1 MVIQSTPC
9 SVKINVFHSFHR
21 ISRSD
26 PVVHPSPR
34 SSSVSIGAVAN
45 PARPGN
51 SNLVDTHPQSLG
63 EENEF
68 EDYLLNQASHLGLC
82 DEFGPLESAHIFTW
96 KHAKMD
102 ADGENKKLRT
112 RSKGTKV
119 QVDSIAQELSA
130 YKCSMAKKR
139 KAEDQISGIHVNKR
153 KSLLMKPRHYSPSL
167 ECKEEHEDR
176 TELQE
181 DISVL
186 ESSSTPEEST
196 PKSSEEIPHLGGQ
209 ENSSQRKDNY
219 SSYQDA
225 MAKSL
230 MNVGKVAKDAPS
242 QKVAENLNDSGIQ
255 SLKTE
260 SDDTGECYLINSAE
274 GKEKTAISDPKYCS
288 SEENESN
295 SEIMDEW
302 DSSSNFSEETSVKP
316 HVTQKYIA
324 ECNQPSILEVPEIKK
339 EEVEYGPCETVCDS
353 ETELRAPQEPHP
365 DPFEK
370 RIQTLFPESEED
382 DNECLSETTDVSV
395 ELDKTKGNLSLLE
408 QAIALQAEQGHVF
421 HSTYKELDRFLLEHL
436 AGERR
441 QTKVIDIGGRQ
452 IFSSKHSPRPEKR
465 ETKCPIPG
473 CDGTGHVTGLY
484 PHHRSLSG
492 CPHKVRVPLEIL
504 AMHEN
509 VLKCPTPGCT
519 GRGHVNSNRNTHRS
533 LSGCPIAAAEKLA
546 MSQEKNQLESPKAGQ
561 CHDQTHRTNLSKQ
574 PEVSQYSYR
583 TSQPVTSSRG
593 TLVKEQEKFGKVPFD
608 YASFDAQVFGK
619 RTTAPV
625 SQGRKTPQFLE
636 SKHFSNPVK
645 FSNRLPSASA
655 HTQSPCHAN
664 SYSYG
669 QCSEDTHIAAAA
681 AILNL
686 STRCREA
693 AEILS
698 NKPQSLSAKGAE
710 IEVDENGTLDL
721 SMKKNRSQDKVM
733 PLTSSSTALP
743 TPSSSP
749 FKASSILVNAA
760 FYQALCEQEGWDT
773 PINYSKTHGRKEEE
787 KEFYKRFSSCHGK
800 LFLECVGGL
809 EERNL
814 LSCSHLIFQKDT
826 VSSPENMEEKKYP
839 GDVSIPSP
847 KPKLHSRD
855 LKKELITCPTPGCDG
870 SGHVTGNYASHRSV
884 SGCPLADKTL
894 KSLMA
899 ANSQELKCPTPG
911 CDGSGH
917 VTGNYASHRSLS
929 GCPRAR
935 KGGIKVTPTKEE
947 KEDPELKC
955 PVIGCDGQGH
965 ISGKYTSHRTASG
978 CPLAAKRQK
987 ESPVNG
993 SSLSWKLNKQEL
1005 PHCPLPGCNGLGHVN
1020 NVFVTHRSLSGC
1032 PLNAQTIKKGK
1043 ISEELMTIKLKASG
1057 GIESD
1062 EEIRHLDEEI
1072 KELNESNLK
1081 IEADMMKLQTQITS
1095 MESNLKTIEEENK
1108 LIEQNN
1114 ESLLK
1119 ELAGLSQALISSL
1132 ADIQLPQMGPIS
1144 EQNFEAYVN
1153 TLTDMYSNLERD
1165 YSPECKA
1172 LLESIKQAVK
1182 GIHV

>member
-1 MVIQSTPC
+1 ME
-9 SVKINVFHSFHR
+9 
-21 ISRSD
+21 
-26 PVVHPSPR
+26 
-34 SSSVSIGAVAN
+34 AEA
-45 PARPGN
+45 
-51 SNLVDTHPQSLG
+51 
-63 EENEF
+63 
-68 EDYLLNQASHLGLC
+68 EDK
-82 DEFGPLESAHIFTW
+82 T
-96 KHAKMD
+96 
-102 ADGENKKLRT
+102 LRT

-119 QVDSIAQELSA
+119 PIDSLIQELRVSPPKVAFQLCLQEAIVSLHQASHFCSVCAA
-130 YKCSMAKKR
+130 YDCSMAKKR
-139 KAEDQISGIHVNKR
+139 RAAEQALGVPVNKR
-153 KSLLMKPRHYSPSL
+153 KSLLMKPRHYSPNVD
-167 ECKEEHEDR
+167 CKEDCDDR
-176 TELQE
+176 TEAEEEEGLPE
-181 DISVL
+181 ASGHTATEETMIKPRDEHL
-186 ESSSTPEEST
+186 HSTA
-196 PKSSEEIPHLGGQ
+196 Q
-209 ENSSQRKDNY
+209 ENSNGKEDRY
-219 SSYQDA
+219 GCYQELVV
-225 MAKSL
+225 KSL
-230 MNVGKVAKDAPS
+230 MHLGKFEKNVSV
-242 QKVAENLNDSGIQ
+242 QTVRENLNGSGIQ
-255 SLKTE
+255 PLKAE
-260 SDDTGECYLINSAE
+260 SDEADECFMLHPDD
-274 GKEKTAISDPKYCS
+274 GKEKIDDPEVRFCS
-288 SEENESN
+288 SDDSETN
-295 SEIMDEW
+295 SESAENGW
-302 DSSSNFSEETSVKP
+302 DSGSNFSEETKP
-316 HVTQKYIA
+316 HRVPKYILVDDRKDL
-324 ECNQPSILEVPEIKK
+324 LEVPEIKTEGDK
-339 EEVEYGPCETVCDS
+339 FLPCENVCDS
-353 ETELRAPQEPHP
+353 ESERRDPQNT
-365 DPFEK
+365 
-370 RIQTLFPESEED
+370 RMESLDRKGQPSFAGMED
-382 DNECLSETTDVSV
+382 DGNGSLAAMTEESGDLE
-395 ELDKTKGNLSLLE
+395 KAKGNLRVLE
-408 QAIALQAEQGHVF
+408 QAIALQADRSCVF
-421 HSTYKELDRFLLEHL
+421 HNTYKELDRFLLEHL

-441 QTKVIDIGGRQ
+441 QAKVIDMGGRQ
-452 IFSSKHSPRPEKR
+452 IFNSKHSPRPEKR

-546 MSQEKNQLESPKAGQ
+546 MSQDKSQLDSPKTGQ
-561 CHDQTHRTNLSKQ
+561 CPDQVHRTS
-574 PEVSQYSYR
+574 
-583 TSQPVTSSRG
+583 
-593 TLVKEQEKFGKVPFD
+593 LVKQIEFNFRSQAITSPRATVSREQEKFGKVPFD

-619 RTTAPV
+619 RPLIQTG
-625 SQGRKTPQFLE
+625 QGRKTPPFPE
-636 SKHFSNPVK
+636 SKHFSNPGK
-645 FSNRLPSASA
+645 FPNRLPSAGA
-655 HTQSPCHAN
+655 HTQSPGRAS

-693 AEILS
+693 ADILS
-698 NKPQSLSAKGAE
+698 NKPQSLHAKGPE

-721 SMKKNRSQDKVM
+721 SLKKNRILDKAA
-733 PLTSSSTALP
+733 PLTSSNTSIP

-749 FKASSILVNAA
+749 FKTSSILVNAA
-760 FYQALCEQEGWDT
+760 FYQALCDQEGWDT
-773 PINYSKTHGRKEEE
+773 PINYSKTHGKTEEE
-787 KEFYKRFSSCHGK
+787 KE
-800 LFLECVGGL
+800 
-809 EERNL
+809 
-814 LSCSHLIFQKDT
+814 KDP
-826 VSSPENMEEKKYP
+826 VSSLENLEEKKFP
-839 GDVSIPSP
+839 GESSIPSP
-847 KPKLHSRD
+847 KPKLHARD

-935 KGGIKVTPTKEE
+935 KGGVKMTPTKEE

-987 ESPVNG
+987 ENPLNG
-993 SSLSWKLNKQEL
+993 APLSWKLNKQEL

-1032 PLNAQTIKKGK
+1032 PLNAQAIKKGK
-1043 ISEELMTIKLKASG
+1043 VSEELMTIKLKATG

-1165 YSPECKA
+1165 SSPECKA

>member
-1 MVIQSTPC
+1 MTQSLQ
-9 SVKINVFHSFHR
+9 KKKKL
-21 ISRSD
+21 
-26 PVVHPSPR
+26 
-34 SSSVSIGAVAN
+34 SSSLEYHRVSLHTTQRHKHWTNLAHPCFILHHCFPDVS
-45 PARPGN
+45 ARGR
-51 SNLVDTHPQSLG
+51 T
-63 EENEF
+63 
-68 EDYLLNQASHLGLC
+68 
-82 DEFGPLESAHIFTW
+82 
-96 KHAKMD
+96 KAKRHTMD
-102 ADGENKKLRT
+102 ADGEDKKLRT
-112 RSKGTKV
+112 RSGGTKAH
-119 QVDSIAQELSA
+119 VDSIAQELSA
-130 YKCSMAKKR
+130 YKSSLAKKR
-139 KAEDQISGIHVNKR
+139 KAEEQILGVAVNKR

-167 ECKEEHEDR
+167 EGKGGNEDKA
-176 TELQE
+176 ELQDNGNVLHAE
-181 DISVL
+181 ECTVISEKGTPNL
-186 ESSSTPEEST
+186 DTQESD
-196 PKSSEEIPHLGGQ
+196 HLK
-209 ENSSQRKDNY
+209 KDNY
-219 SSYQDA
+219 SSYQNL
-225 MAKSL
+225 MNKSL
-230 MNVGKVAKDAPS
+230 INAEKTVKDVPILADND
-242 QKVAENLNDSGIQ
+242 KLNDSSSQ
-255 SLKTE
+255 SLKIE
-260 SDDTGECYLINSAE
+260 NKNIDECYIINSSVRR
-274 GKEKTAISDPKYCS
+274 GRISVSDPQYCS
-288 SEENESN
+288 SEDNESS
-295 SEIMDEW
+295 SEILDNEW
-302 DSSSNFSEETSVKP
+302 DSSSNFSEEMSVKLP
-316 HVTQKYIA
+316 LDQNYIVGH
-324 ECNQPSILEVPEIKK
+324 NQQDVIKVLGVK
-339 EEVEYGPCETVCDS
+339 TEEANFENS
-353 ETELRAPQEPHP
+353 ETICDLETQPQECQESEVVS
-365 DPFEK
+365 FSN
-370 RIQTLFPESEED
+370 RIQTLFPDSEEE
-382 DNECLSETTDVSV
+382 ECLSENTEMSFDS
-395 ELDKTKGNLSLLE
+395 DKTKQNLSLLE
-408 QAIALQAEQGHVF
+408 RAIALQAEQGHVF

-441 QTKVIDIGGRQ
+441 QAKVIDLGGKS
-452 IFSSKHSPRPEKR
+452 IYNNKHLPRPEKR

-492 CPHKVRVPLEIL
+492 CPHKVRLPLEIL

-533 LSGCPIAAAEKLA
+533 LSGCPIAAAEKMA
-546 MSQEKNQLESPKAGQ
+546 MSQEKNQHESPKMGQ
-561 CHDQTHRTNLSKQ
+561 CHDQIHRTSLVKQ
-574 PEVSQYSYR
+574 LELSQYSCQ
-583 TSQPVTSSRG
+583 SAQPIPSSRA
-593 TLVKEQEKFGKVPFD
+593 TFTREQEKCGKVPFD

-619 RTTAPV
+619 RTMMSTI
-625 SQGRKTPQFLE
+625 QGQKPTQFLE
-636 SKHFSNPVK
+636 SKHFSNPGK

-655 HTQSPCHAN
+655 HTQSPCYAN
-664 SYSYG
+664 SYGYG

-686 STRCREA
+686 STHCREA

-698 NKPQSLSAKGAE
+698 NKPQSLSAKGGD

-721 SMKKNRSQDKVM
+721 SMKKNRNQEKVT
-733 PLTSSSTALP
+733 PLISSSTTVP

-749 FKASSILVNAA
+749 FKTSRILVNAT
-760 FYQALCEQEGWDT
+760 FYQALCEKEGWDT
-773 PINYSKTHGRKEEE
+773 PINYSKSQGRKEEE
-787 KEFYKRFSSCHGK
+787 KE
-800 LFLECVGGL
+800 
-809 EERNL
+809 
-814 LSCSHLIFQKDT
+814 KDPM
-826 VSSPENMEEKKYP
+826 VCPENLEEKKYS
-839 GDVSIPSP
+839 DVSVPSP

-935 KGGIKVTPTKEE
+935 KGGLKVTPTKEE

-955 PVIGCDGQGH
+955 PVLGCDGQGH

-978 CPLAAKRQK
+978 CPMAAKRQK
-987 ESPVNG
+987 ESPLNG
-993 SSLSWKLNKQEL
+993 SSLPWKLNKQEL

-1032 PLNAQTIKKGK
+1032 PLNAQALKKGK

-1057 GIESD
+1057 GLENE

-1165 YSPECKA
+1165 YSPDCKA

>member
-1 MVIQSTPC
+1 
-9 SVKINVFHSFHR
+9 
-21 ISRSD
+21 
-26 PVVHPSPR
+26 
-34 SSSVSIGAVAN
+34 
-45 PARPGN
+45 
-51 SNLVDTHPQSLG
+51 
-63 EENEF
+63 
-68 EDYLLNQASHLGLC
+68 
-82 DEFGPLESAHIFTW
+82 
-96 KHAKMD
+96 MD
-102 ADGENKKLRT
+102 AEAEDKTLRT

-119 QVDSIAQELSA
+119 PIDSLIQELRVSPPKVASQLCLPEAIVSLHQASNFCDVCAA
-130 YKCSMAKKR
+130 YDCSMAKKR
-139 KAEDQISGIHVNKR
+139 KAAEQALGVPVNKR
-153 KSLLMKPRHYSPSL
+153 KSLLMKPRHYSPNL
-167 ECKEEHEDR
+167 DCREECDDR
-176 TELQE
+176 TEVEEEDGLQE
-181 DISVL
+181 ASDRAA
-186 ESSSTPEEST
+186 T
-196 PKSSEEIPHLGGQ
+196 EEIAIKPMDENLHSTAQDNSDGKEDRYGCYQ
-209 ENSSQRKDNY
+209 ELVV
-219 SSYQDA
+219 
-225 MAKSL
+225 KSL
-230 MNVGKVAKDAPS
+230 MHLGKFEKNVSVQTIS
-242 QKVAENLNDSGIQ
+242 ENLNDSGIQ
-255 SLKTE
+255 SLKAE
-260 SDDTGECYLINSAE
+260 SDEADECFMIHSDD
-274 GKEKTAISDPKYCS
+274 GKEKIDDSQLRFCS
-288 SEENESN
+288 SDDSESN
-295 SEIMDEW
+295 SESVENGW
-302 DSSSNFSEETSVKP
+302 DSSSNFSEETKP
-316 HVTQKYIA
+316 HRVPKYILVD
-324 ECNQPSILEVPEIKK
+324 NRKDLLEVPEIKTEGDK
-339 EEVEYGPCETVCDS
+339 FISCENMCDS
-353 ETELRAPQEPHP
+353 ETERRDPQTAHMEPRDSKAQP
-365 DPFEK
+365 SF
-370 RIQTLFPESEED
+370 TGTEEE
-382 DNECLSETTDVSV
+382 DNECLAAMTEESV
-395 ELDKTKGNLSLLE
+395 DLEKAKGNLSLLE
-408 QAIALQAEQGHVF
+408 QAIALQAERGCVF
-421 HSTYKELDRFLLEHL
+421 HNTYKELDRFLLEHL

-441 QTKVIDIGGRQ
+441 QTKVTDMGGRQ
-452 IFSSKHSPRPEKR
+452 IFNNKHSPRPEKR

-546 MSQEKNQLESPKAGQ
+546 MSQDKNQLESPKTGQ
-561 CHDQTHRTNLSKQ
+561 CPDQVHRTSLVKQ
-574 PEVSQYSYR
+574 IEFNFRSQAITSPRATVS
-583 TSQPVTSSRG
+583 
-593 TLVKEQEKFGKVPFD
+593 KEQEKFGKVPFD

-619 RTTAPV
+619 RPLIQT
-625 SQGRKTPQFLE
+625 SQGRKTPPFPE
-636 SKHFSNPVK
+636 SKHFSNPGK
-645 FSNRLPSASA
+645 FPNRLPSAGA
-655 HTQSPCHAN
+655 HTQSPCRAN

-693 AEILS
+693 ADILS
-698 NKPQSLSAKGAE
+698 NKPQSLHAKKDP
-710 IEVDENGTLDL
+710 VNSLENL
-721 SMKKNRSQDKVM
+721 
-733 PLTSSSTALP
+733 
-743 TPSSSP
+743 
-749 FKASSILVNAA
+749 
-760 FYQALCEQEGWDT
+760 
-773 PINYSKTHGRKEEE
+773 
-787 KEFYKRFSSCHGK
+787 
-800 LFLECVGGL
+800 
-809 EERNL
+809 
-814 LSCSHLIFQKDT
+814 
-826 VSSPENMEEKKYP
+826 EEKKFP
-839 GDVSIPSP
+839 GEASIPSP
-847 KPKLHSRD
+847 KPKLHARD

-935 KGGIKVTPTKEE
+935 KGSVKMTPTKEE

-987 ESPVNG
+987 ENPLNG
-993 SSLSWKLNKQEL
+993 APLSWKLNKQEL

-1032 PLNAQTIKKGK
+1032 PLNAQAIKKGK
-1043 ISEELMTIKLKASG
+1043 VSEELMTIKLKATG
-1057 GIESD
+1057 GLESD

-1095 MESNLKTIEEENK
+1095 MESNLKTIEEENR

>member
-1 MVIQSTPC
+1 
-9 SVKINVFHSFHR
+9 
-21 ISRSD
+21 
-26 PVVHPSPR
+26 
-34 SSSVSIGAVAN
+34 
-45 PARPGN
+45 
-51 SNLVDTHPQSLG
+51 
-63 EENEF
+63 
-68 EDYLLNQASHLGLC
+68 
-82 DEFGPLESAHIFTW
+82 
-96 KHAKMD
+96 
-102 ADGENKKLRT
+102 
-112 RSKGTKV
+112 
-119 QVDSIAQELSA
+119 
-130 YKCSMAKKR
+130 MAKKR
-139 KAEDQISGIHVNKR
+139 KAEDQIPGIPVNKR
-153 KSLLMKPRHYSPSL
+153 KSLLMKPRHYSPSV
-167 ECKEEHEDR
+167 ECKDENEDR
-176 TELQE
+176 TDLQE
-181 DISVL
+181 EISVL

-196 PKSSEEIPHLGGQ
+196 PKSSEETPLLGGQ

-219 SSYQDA
+219 SSYQDDV
-225 MAKSL
+225 AKSL
-230 MNVGKVAKDAPS
+230 MNMGKLAKDTPS
-242 QKVAENLNDSGIQ
+242 QTVAENLNDSGIQ

-260 SDDTGECYLINSAE
+260 SDDTDECYMINSAE
-274 GKEKTAISDPKYCS
+274 GKEKTVISDPKYCS

-295 SEIMDEW
+295 SEIMDNEW
-302 DSSSNFSEETSVKP
+302 DSSSNFSEETSIKP
-316 HVTQKYIA
+316 HVTQKYIV
-324 ECNQPSILEVPEIKK
+324 ECSQPSILEVPEIKK
-339 EEVEYGPCETVCDS
+339 EEVEFGPCETLCDS
-353 ETELRAPQEPHP
+353 ETELRAPQESHP

-370 RIQTLFPESEED
+370 RIQNPFPESEED
-382 DNECLSETTDVSV
+382 DNECLSETTEASV

-452 IFSSKHSPRPEKR
+452 IFSNKHSPRPEKR

-561 CHDQTHRTNLSKQ
+561 CHDQTHRTNLAKQ
-574 PEVSQYSYR
+574 PEVSQYNYR
-583 TSQPVTSSRG
+583 TSQPVTSSRA
-593 TLVKEQEKFGKVPFD
+593 TLAKEQEKFGKVPFD

-625 SQGRKTPQFLE
+625 AQGRKTPQFLE

-698 NKPQSLSAKGAE
+698 NKPQSLSAK
-710 IEVDENGTLDL
+710 
-721 SMKKNRSQDKVM
+721 
-733 PLTSSSTALP
+733 
-743 TPSSSP
+743 
-749 FKASSILVNAA
+749 
-760 FYQALCEQEGWDT
+760 
-773 PINYSKTHGRKEEE
+773 
-787 KEFYKRFSSCHGK
+787 
-800 LFLECVGGL
+800 
-809 EERNL
+809 
-814 LSCSHLIFQKDT
+814 KDT
-826 VSSPENMEEKKYP
+826 VTSPENMEEKKYP

-955 PVIGCDGQGH
+955 PVLGCDGQGH

-1032 PLNAQTIKKGK
+1032 PLNAQAIKKGK

>member
-1 MVIQSTPC
+1 
-9 SVKINVFHSFHR
+9 
-21 ISRSD
+21 
-26 PVVHPSPR
+26 
-34 SSSVSIGAVAN
+34 
-45 PARPGN
+45 
-51 SNLVDTHPQSLG
+51 
-63 EENEF
+63 
-68 EDYLLNQASHLGLC
+68 
-82 DEFGPLESAHIFTW
+82 
-96 KHAKMD
+96 MD
-102 ADGENKKLRT
+102 AEAEDKTLRT
-112 RSKGTKV
+112 RSKGTEV
-119 QVDSIAQELSA
+119 PMDSLIQELSVA
-130 YKCSMAKKR
+130 YDCSMAKKR
-139 KAEDQISGIHVNKR
+139 RAEDPALGVPVNKR
-153 KSLLMKPRHYSPSL
+153 KSLLMKPRHYSPNADCQEDRS
-167 ECKEEHEDR
+167 DR
-176 TELQE
+176 TE
-181 DISVL
+181 DDGPL
-186 ESSSTPEEST
+186 EMHDHSTAEEVMIKPMDESLL
-196 PKSSEEIPHLGGQ
+196 SAAQ
-209 ENSSQRKDNY
+209 ENSSRKEDRY
-219 SSYQDA
+219 SCYQELVV
-225 MAKSL
+225 KSL
-230 MNVGKVAKDAPS
+230 MHLGKFEKNVSVQTTS
-242 QKVAENLNDSGIQ
+242 ENLNDSGIQ
-255 SLKTE
+255 SLKAE
-260 SDDTGECYLINSAE
+260 SDEADECFLIH
-274 GKEKTAISDPKYCS
+274 SDDGRDKIDDSQPPFCS
-288 SEENESN
+288 SDDNESN
-295 SEIMDEW
+295 SESAENGW
-302 DSSSNFSEETSVKP
+302 DSGSNFSEETKP
-316 HVTQKYIA
+316 PRVPKYVLTDHKKDL
-324 ECNQPSILEVPEIKK
+324 LEVPEIKTEGDK
-339 EEVEYGPCETVCDS
+339 FIPCENRCDS
-353 ETELRAPQEPHP
+353 ETERKDPQNAHAEPLDGNTQPSFP
-365 DPFEK
+365 DIE
-370 RIQTLFPESEED
+370 EED
-382 DNECLSETTDVSV
+382 SESLAVMTEESSDL
-395 ELDKTKGNLSLLE
+395 EKAKGNLSLLE
-408 QAIALQAEQGHVF
+408 QAIALQAERGCVF
-421 HSTYKELDRFLLEHL
+421 HNTYKELDRFLLEHL

-441 QTKVIDIGGRQ
+441 QTKVIDMGGRQ
-452 IFSSKHSPRPEKR
+452 IFHNKHSPRPEKR

-546 MSQEKNQLESPKAGQ
+546 MSQDKNQLDSPQTGQ
-561 CHDQTHRTNLSKQ
+561 CPDQAHRTSLVKQ
-574 PEVSQYSYR
+574 IEFNFPSQAITSPRATVS
-583 TSQPVTSSRG
+583 
-593 TLVKEQEKFGKVPFD
+593 KEQEKFGKVPFD

-619 RTTAPV
+619 RPLIQTV
-625 SQGRKTPQFLE
+625 QGRKTPPFPE

-645 FSNRLPSASA
+645 FPNRLPSAGA
-655 HTQSPCHAN
+655 HTQSPGRAS

-693 AEILS
+693 TDILS
-698 NKPQSLSAKGAE
+698 NKPQSLHAK
-710 IEVDENGTLDL
+710 
-721 SMKKNRSQDKVM
+721 
-733 PLTSSSTALP
+733 
-743 TPSSSP
+743 
-749 FKASSILVNAA
+749 
-760 FYQALCEQEGWDT
+760 
-773 PINYSKTHGRKEEE
+773 
-787 KEFYKRFSSCHGK
+787 
-800 LFLECVGGL
+800 
-809 EERNL
+809 
-814 LSCSHLIFQKDT
+814 KDP
-826 VSSPENMEEKKYP
+826 VSSLENLEEKKFT
-839 GDVSIPSP
+839 GEASIPSP
-847 KPKLHSRD
+847 KPKLHARD

-935 KGGIKVTPTKEE
+935 KGGVKMTPTKEE

-987 ESPVNG
+987 ENPLNG
-993 SSLSWKLNKQEL
+993 ASLSWKLNKQEL

-1032 PLNAQTIKKGK
+1032 PLNAQAIKKGK
-1043 ISEELMTIKLKASG
+1043 VSEELMTIKLKATG

>member
-1 MVIQSTPC
+1 MSYHGNYLSKTQLLV
-9 SVKINVFHSFHR
+9 HS
-21 ISRSD
+21 
-26 PVVHPSPR
+26 
-34 SSSVSIGAVAN
+34 
-45 PARPGN
+45 
-51 SNLVDTHPQSLG
+51 
-63 EENEF
+63 
-68 EDYLLNQASHLGLC
+68 
-82 DEFGPLESAHIFTW
+82 SAHKGRETYKFW
-96 KHAKMD
+96 KQKKMD
-102 ADGENKKLRT
+102 ADAEDKRLHT

-119 QVDSIAQELSA
+119 QVDSLVQELSA
-130 YKCSMAKKR
+130 AYGCPMAKKR
-139 KAEDQISGIHVNKR
+139 KTEEPALGVPVNKR
-153 KSLLMKPRHYSPSL
+153 KSLLMKPRHYNPSV
-167 ECKEEHEDR
+167 ECKEENEDQSE
-176 TELQE
+176 TEE
-181 DISVL
+181 DDCLL
-186 ESSSTPEEST
+186 EMNGHPTAEENLVKPTEGILHSSGKESF
-196 PKSSEEIPHLGGQ
+196 
-209 ENSSQRKDNY
+209 NRNKDSYTN
-219 SSYQDA
+219 YQDLVV
-225 MAKSL
+225 KSL
-230 MNVGKVAKDAPS
+230 MHLGKLDQDAS
-242 QKVAENLNDSGIQ
+242 IQTLTENLNDSGIQ

-260 SDDTGECYLINSAE
+260 SDEVDDCFMIHSAE
-274 GKEKTAISDPKYCS
+274 CKAKINDSNLRYCS
-288 SEENESN
+288 SDDNESH
-295 SEIMDEW
+295 SEIAENGW
-302 DSSSNFSEETSVKP
+302 DSGSNFSEETPEKS
-316 HVTQKYIA
+316 HVTQTYIVSN
-324 ECNQPSILEVPEIKK
+324 NQEESLEAPEIKT
-339 EEVEYGPCETVCDS
+339 EVENFVPCEKVCDS
-353 ETELRAPQEPHP
+353 EMEIRESQTSPMESLESRAQNP
-365 DPFEK
+365 
-370 RIQTLFPESEED
+370 LPEGDED
-382 DNECLSETTDVSV
+382 DTECLSITTEESV
-395 ELDKTKGNLSLLE
+395 DLDKTKGHLSLLE

-441 QTKVIDIGGRQ
+441 HTKVIDMGGRQ
-452 IFSSKHSPRPEKR
+452 VFNSKHSPRPEKR

-519 GRGHVNSNRNTHRS
+519 GRGHVNSNRNTHRRTS
-533 LSGCPIAAAEKLA
+533 LVK
-546 MSQEKNQLESPKAGQ
+546 QLEFSQ
-561 CHDQTHRTNLSKQ
+561 FSFRSSQT
-574 PEVSQYSYR
+574 
-583 TSQPVTSSRG
+583 VTSPRA
-593 TLVKEQEKFGKVPFD
+593 TITKEQEKFGKVPFD

-619 RTTAPV
+619 RTIVPTIQGQNP
-625 SQGRKTPQFLE
+625 SQLPE

-645 FSNRLPSASA
+645 LSNRLPSASA
-655 HTQSPCHAN
+655 HTQSPCRAS

-669 QCSEDTHIAAAA
+669 QCSEDTHMAAAA

-698 NKPQSLSAKGAE
+698 NKPQSLSAKVAE
-710 IEVDENGTLDL
+710 IQVDENGTLDL
-721 SMKKNRSQDKVM
+721 SMKKNRILDKST
-733 PLTSSSTALP
+733 PLNSPHISIPTSSA
-743 TPSSSP
+743 SP
-749 FKASSILVNAA
+749 FKTSSLLVNAA

-773 PINYSKTHGRKEEE
+773 PINYSKTHGKKEEE
-787 KEFYKRFSSCHGK
+787 KE
-800 LFLECVGGL
+800 
-809 EERNL
+809 
-814 LSCSHLIFQKDT
+814 KDP
-826 VSSPENMEEKKYP
+826 VSSPENLEEKKYP
-839 GDVSIPSP
+839 GEVSIPSP
-847 KPKLHSRD
+847 KPKLHARE

-935 KGGIKVTPTKEE
+935 KGGVKVTPTKED

-955 PVIGCDGQGH
+955 PVLGCDGQGH

-987 ESPVNG
+987 ENPLNG

-1032 PLNAQTIKKGK
+1032 PLNAQAIKKGK
-1043 ISEELMTIKLKASG
+1043 VSEELMTIKLKASG
-1057 GIESD
+1057 GLESD

>member
-1 MVIQSTPC
+1 ME
-9 SVKINVFHSFHR
+9 
-21 ISRSD
+21 
-26 PVVHPSPR
+26 
-34 SSSVSIGAVAN
+34 AEA
-45 PARPGN
+45 
-51 SNLVDTHPQSLG
+51 
-63 EENEF
+63 
-68 EDYLLNQASHLGLC
+68 EDKTLC
-82 DEFGPLESAHIFTW
+82 
-96 KHAKMD
+96 
-102 ADGENKKLRT
+102 T
-112 RSKGTKV
+112 RSKGTEV
-119 QVDSIAQELSA
+119 PMDSLLQELSVA
-130 YKCSMAKKR
+130 YDCSMAKKR
-139 KAEDQISGIHVNKR
+139 RAEDQALGVPVNKR
-153 KSLLMKPRHYSPSL
+153 KSLLMKPRHYSPNADCQ
-167 ECKEEHEDR
+167 EDRDDR
-176 TELQE
+176 TEG
-181 DISVL
+181 DGPL
-186 ESSSTPEEST
+186 ETRDRSTA
-196 PKSSEEIPHLGGQ
+196 EEIVIKSMDESLLSTAQ
-209 ENSSQRKDNY
+209 ENSSRKEDRY
-219 SSYQDA
+219 PCYQELVV
-225 MAKSL
+225 KSL
-230 MNVGKVAKDAPS
+230 MHLGKFEKNVSVQTIS
-242 QKVAENLNDSGIQ
+242 ENLNDSGIQ
-255 SLKTE
+255 SLRAE
-260 SDDTGECYLINSAE
+260 SDEAEECFLIHSEDGRDKIEDSQPLFSSSDDNERNSESAE
-274 GKEKTAISDPKYCS
+274 NG
-288 SEENESN
+288 
-295 SEIMDEW
+295 W
-302 DSSSNFSEETSVKP
+302 DSGSDFSEETKP
-316 HVTQKYIA
+316 PGAPKYVLTDHKKDL
-324 ECNQPSILEVPEIKK
+324 LEVPEIKTEGDK
-339 EEVEYGPCETVCDS
+339 FIPCEDKCDS
-353 ETELRAPQEPHP
+353 ETERKDPQNAHAEPLDGSARPSFP
-365 DPFEK
+365 DVG
-370 RIQTLFPESEED
+370 EED
-382 DNECLSETTDVSV
+382 SESLAAMTEESKDL
-395 ELDKTKGNLSLLE
+395 EEAKGNLSLLE
-408 QAIALQAEQGHVF
+408 QAIALQAERGCVF
-421 HSTYKELDRFLLEHL
+421 HKTYKELDRFLLEHL

-441 QTKVIDIGGRQ
+441 QTKVVDMGGRQ
-452 IFSSKHSPRPEKR
+452 IFNNKHSPRPEKR

-546 MSQEKNQLESPKAGQ
+546 MSQDKNQLDSPQTGQ
-561 CHDQTHRTNLSKQ
+561 CPDQAHRTSLVRQIEFNF
-574 PEVSQYSYR
+574 PSQAI
-583 TSQPVTSSRG
+583 TSSRA
-593 TLVKEQEKFGKVPFD
+593 TVSKEQEKFGKVPFD

-619 RTTAPV
+619 RPLIQTG
-625 SQGRKTPQFLE
+625 QGRKTPPFPE

-645 FSNRLPSASA
+645 FPNRLPSAGA
-655 HTQSPCHAN
+655 HTQSPSRAS

-693 AEILS
+693 TDILS
-698 NKPQSLSAKGAE
+698 NKPQSLHAK
-710 IEVDENGTLDL
+710 
-721 SMKKNRSQDKVM
+721 
-733 PLTSSSTALP
+733 
-743 TPSSSP
+743 
-749 FKASSILVNAA
+749 
-760 FYQALCEQEGWDT
+760 
-773 PINYSKTHGRKEEE
+773 
-787 KEFYKRFSSCHGK
+787 
-800 LFLECVGGL
+800 
-809 EERNL
+809 
-814 LSCSHLIFQKDT
+814 KDP
-826 VSSPENMEEKKYP
+826 VSSLENLEEKKYP
-839 GDVSIPSP
+839 GEASIPSP
-847 KPKLHSRD
+847 KPKLHARD

-935 KGGIKVTPTKEE
+935 KGGVKMTPTKEE

-987 ESPVNG
+987 ENPLNG
-993 SSLSWKLNKQEL
+993 TSLSWKLNKQEL

-1032 PLNAQTIKKGK
+1032 PLNAQAIKKGK
-1043 ISEELMTIKLKASG
+1043 VSEELMTIKLKATG

-1144 EQNFEAYVN
+1144 EQNFEAYVH

>member
-1 MVIQSTPC
+1 
-9 SVKINVFHSFHR
+9 
-21 ISRSD
+21 
-26 PVVHPSPR
+26 
-34 SSSVSIGAVAN
+34 
-45 PARPGN
+45 
-51 SNLVDTHPQSLG
+51 
-63 EENEF
+63 
-68 EDYLLNQASHLGLC
+68 
-82 DEFGPLESAHIFTW
+82 
-96 KHAKMD
+96 MD
-102 ADGENKKLRT
+102 AEAEDKTLRT

-119 QVDSIAQELSA
+119 PINSLIQELSA
-130 YKCSMAKKR
+130 AYDCSMAKKR
-139 KAEDQISGIHVNKR
+139 KAEEQALGVPVNKR
-153 KSLLMKPRHYSPSL
+153 KSLLMKPRHYSPSMNG
-167 ECKEEHEDR
+167 KEERDTRTEVEEDDGLLETNAHPCTEIMIKPMDESFHSTAQEKSNGKEDR
-176 TELQE
+176 YGCYQELM
-181 DISVL
+181 V
-186 ESSSTPEEST
+186 
-196 PKSSEEIPHLGGQ
+196 
-209 ENSSQRKDNY
+209 
-219 SSYQDA
+219 
-225 MAKSL
+225 KSL
-230 MNVGKVAKDAPS
+230 MHLGKFEKNASV
-242 QKVAENLNDSGIQ
+242 QTVNENLNDSGIQ
-255 SLKTE
+255 SLKAE
-260 SDDTGECYLINSAE
+260 SDEVDECFMIHSDDGKDKINDSQLRF
-274 GKEKTAISDPKYCS
+274 CS
-288 SEENESN
+288 SDDNESN
-295 SEIMDEW
+295 SESAENGW
-302 DSSSNFSEETSVKP
+302 DSGSNFSEETKP
-316 HVTQKYIA
+316 HRVPKYILVD
-324 ECNQPSILEVPEIKK
+324 NRKDILEVTEIKTEGDK
-339 EEVEYGPCETVCDS
+339 FLSCENRCDS
-353 ETELRAPQEPHP
+353 ETERRDPQDAHMEPL
-365 DPFEK
+365 DGK
-370 RIQTLFPESEED
+370 AQASFPGVEED
-382 DNECLSETTDVSV
+382 DNQCLAAMTEESV
-395 ELDKTKGNLSLLE
+395 DLEKAKGNLSLLE
-408 QAIALQAEQGHVF
+408 QAIALQAERGCVF
-421 HSTYKELDRFLLEHL
+421 HNTYKELDRFLLEHL
-436 AGERR
+436 AGERK
-441 QTKVIDIGGRQ
+441 QTKVIDMGGRQ
-452 IFSSKHSPRPEKR
+452 IFNNKHSPRPEKR

-546 MSQEKNQLESPKAGQ
+546 MSQDKNQLDSPQTGQ
-561 CHDQTHRTNLSKQ
+561 CPDQVHRTSLVKQ
-574 PEVSQYSYR
+574 LEFNFRSQAITSPRATVS
-583 TSQPVTSSRG
+583 
-593 TLVKEQEKFGKVPFD
+593 KEQEKFGKVPFD

-619 RTTAPV
+619 RPLIQTG
-625 SQGRKTPQFLE
+625 QGQKTPPFAE
-636 SKHFSNPVK
+636 SKHFSNPGK
-645 FSNRLPSASA
+645 FPNRLPSAGA
-655 HTQSPCHAN
+655 HTQSPCRAS

-693 AEILS
+693 ADILS
-698 NKPQSLSAKGAE
+698 NKPQSLHAKGAE

-721 SMKKNRSQDKVM
+721 SMKKNRILDKAV
-733 PLTSSSTALP
+733 PLTSSNTSIP

-749 FKASSILVNAA
+749 FKTSSILVNAA
-760 FYQALCEQEGWDT
+760 FYQALCDQEGWDA
-773 PINYSKTHGRKEEE
+773 PINYSKTHGKTEEE
-787 KEFYKRFSSCHGK
+787 KEKDPVNS
-800 LFLECVGGL
+800 LE
-809 EERNL
+809 NL
-814 LSCSHLIFQKDT
+814 
-826 VSSPENMEEKKYP
+826 EEKKFL
-839 GDVSIPSP
+839 GEASIPSP
-847 KPKLHSRD
+847 KPKLHTRD

-935 KGGIKVTPTKEE
+935 KGGVKMTATKEE

-987 ESPVNG
+987 ENPLNG
-993 SSLSWKLNKQEL
+993 APLSWKLNKQEL

-1032 PLNAQTIKKGK
+1032 PLNAQAIKKGK
-1043 ISEELMTIKLKASG
+1043 VSEELMTIKVKATG

-1095 MESNLKTIEEENK
+1095 MESNLKTIEAENK

>member
-1 MVIQSTPC
+1 MWTG
-9 SVKINVFHSFHR
+9 
-21 ISRSD
+21 D
-26 PVVHPSPR
+26 
-34 SSSVSIGAVAN
+34 
-45 PARPGN
+45 
-51 SNLVDTHPQSLG
+51 
-63 EENEF
+63 
-68 EDYLLNQASHLGLC
+68 LLIAP
-82 DEFGPLESAHIFTW
+82 D
-96 KHAKMD
+96 MD
-102 ADGENKKLRT
+102 AEAEDKTLRT

-119 QVDSIAQELSA
+119 PIDSLIQELRVSPPKVASQLCLPEAIVSLHQASNFCDVCAA
-130 YKCSMAKKR
+130 YDCSMAKKR
-139 KAEDQISGIHVNKR
+139 KAAEQALGVPVNKR
-153 KSLLMKPRHYSPSL
+153 KSLLMKPRHYSPNL
-167 ECKEEHEDR
+167 DCREECDDR
-176 TELQE
+176 TEVEEEDGLQE
-181 DISVL
+181 ASDRAA
-186 ESSSTPEEST
+186 T
-196 PKSSEEIPHLGGQ
+196 EEIAIKPMDENLHSTAQDNSDGKEDRYGCYQ
-209 ENSSQRKDNY
+209 ELVV
-219 SSYQDA
+219 
-225 MAKSL
+225 KSL
-230 MNVGKVAKDAPS
+230 MHLGKFEKNVSVQTIS
-242 QKVAENLNDSGIQ
+242 ENLNDSGIQ
-255 SLKTE
+255 SLKAE
-260 SDDTGECYLINSAE
+260 SDEADECFMIHSDD
-274 GKEKTAISDPKYCS
+274 GKEKIDDSQLRFCS
-288 SEENESN
+288 SDDSESN
-295 SEIMDEW
+295 SESVENGW
-302 DSSSNFSEETSVKP
+302 DSSSNFSEETKP
-316 HVTQKYIA
+316 HRVPKYILVD
-324 ECNQPSILEVPEIKK
+324 NRKDLLEVPEIKTEGDK
-339 EEVEYGPCETVCDS
+339 FISCENMCDS
-353 ETELRAPQEPHP
+353 ETERRDPQTAHMEPRDSKAQP
-365 DPFEK
+365 SF
-370 RIQTLFPESEED
+370 TGTEEE
-382 DNECLSETTDVSV
+382 DNECLAAMTEESV
-395 ELDKTKGNLSLLE
+395 DLEKAKGNLSLLE
-408 QAIALQAEQGHVF
+408 QAIALQAERGCVF
-421 HSTYKELDRFLLEHL
+421 HNTYKELDRFLLEHL

-441 QTKVIDIGGRQ
+441 QTKVTDMGGRQ
-452 IFSSKHSPRPEKR
+452 IFNNKHSPRPEKR

-546 MSQEKNQLESPKAGQ
+546 MSQDKNQLESPKTGQ
-561 CHDQTHRTNLSKQ
+561 CPDQVHRTSLVKQ
-574 PEVSQYSYR
+574 IEFNFRSQAITSPRATVS
-583 TSQPVTSSRG
+583 
-593 TLVKEQEKFGKVPFD
+593 KEQEKFGKVPFD

-619 RTTAPV
+619 RPLIQT
-625 SQGRKTPQFLE
+625 SQGRKTPPFPE
-636 SKHFSNPVK
+636 SKHFSNPGK
-645 FSNRLPSASA
+645 FPNRLPSAGA
-655 HTQSPCHAN
+655 HTQSPCRAN

-693 AEILS
+693 ADILS
-698 NKPQSLSAKGAE
+698 NKPQSLHAKGAE

-721 SMKKNRSQDKVM
+721 SLKKNRILDKAA
-733 PLTSSSTALP
+733 PLTSSNTSIP

-749 FKASSILVNAA
+749 FKTSSILVNAA
-760 FYQALCEQEGWDT
+760 FYQALCDQEGWDT
-773 PINYSKTHGRKEEE
+773 PINYSKTHGKTEEE
-787 KEFYKRFSSCHGK
+787 KEKDPVNS
-800 LFLECVGGL
+800 LE
-809 EERNL
+809 NL
-814 LSCSHLIFQKDT
+814 
-826 VSSPENMEEKKYP
+826 EEKKFP
-839 GDVSIPSP
+839 GEASIPSP
-847 KPKLHSRD
+847 KPKLHARD

-935 KGGIKVTPTKEE
+935 KGSVKMTPTKEE
-947 KEDPELKC
+947 KEDPEL
-955 PVIGCDGQGH
+955 
-965 ISGKYTSHRTASG
+965 
-978 CPLAAKRQK
+978 
-987 ESPVNG
+987 N
-993 SSLSWKLNKQEL
+993 
-1005 PHCPLPGCNGLGHVN
+1005 
-1020 NVFVTHRSLSGC
+1020 LSGC
-1032 PLNAQTIKKGK
+1032 PLNAQAIKKGK
-1043 ISEELMTIKLKASG
+1043 VSEELMTIKLKATG
-1057 GIESD
+1057 GLESD

-1095 MESNLKTIEEENK
+1095 MESNLKTIEEENR

>member
-1 MVIQSTPC
+1 MTE
-9 SVKINVFHSFHR
+9 
-21 ISRSD
+21 
-26 PVVHPSPR
+26 
-34 SSSVSIGAVAN
+34 
-45 PARPGN
+45 PGTFWATVPN
-51 SNLVDTHPQSLG
+51 RQV
-63 EENEF
+63 
-68 EDYLLNQASHLGLC
+68 
-82 DEFGPLESAHIFTW
+82 
-96 KHAKMD
+96 KMD
-102 ADGENKKLRT
+102 ADGEDKKLRT
-112 RSKGTKV
+112 RSRGTKAH
-119 QVDSIAQELSA
+119 VDSIAQELSA
-130 YKCSMAKKR
+130 YKSSMAKKR
-139 KAEDQISGIHVNKR
+139 KAEEQILGVPVNKR
-153 KSLLMKPRHYSPSL
+153 KSLLMKPRHYSPSVEGKGENEDKTDL
-167 ECKEEHEDR
+167 QDNSNDLKAEE
-176 TELQE
+176 TN
-181 DISVL
+181 I
-186 ESSSTPEEST
+186 TPAKAT
-196 PKSSEEIPHLGGQ
+196 PNLDVQ
-209 ENSSQRKDNY
+209 ENDQMTDNY
-219 SSYQDA
+219 ASYQDL

-230 MNVGKVAKDAPS
+230 INF
-242 QKVAENLNDSGIQ
+242 E
-255 SLKTE
+255 KTE
-260 SDDTGECYLINSAE
+260 EETPDPPENNKLSDSSSKSLEMENNNVDECYMINSLVR
-274 GKEKTAISDPKYCS
+274 KDRICVSDPQFCS
-288 SEENESN
+288 SEDNESS
-295 SEIMDEW
+295 SEILDNEW
-302 DSSSNFSEETSVKP
+302 DSSSNFSEEISVKLP
-316 HVTQKYIA
+316 LNTTYIVG
-324 ECNQPSILEVPEIKK
+324 CNQQDVLKVPGVKT
-339 EEVEYGPCETVCDS
+339 EEADFNNSETICDS
-353 ETELRAPQEPHP
+353 DTGPQESQESHVESFSNRSQNPFP
-365 DPFEK
+365 D
-370 RIQTLFPESEED
+370 SEED
-382 DNECLSETTDVSV
+382 ECLSENTEMSFD
-395 ELDKTKGNLSLLE
+395 LDKTKHNLSLLE
-408 QAIALQAEQGHVF
+408 RAIALQAEQGHVF

-441 QTKVIDIGGRQ
+441 QAKVIDLCGRP
-452 IFSSKHSPRPEKR
+452 IYNNKHLPRPEKR

-533 LSGCPIAAAEKLA
+533 LSGCPIAAAEKMA
-546 MSQEKNQLESPKAGQ
+546 MSQEKNQHESPKTGQ
-561 CHDQTHRTNLSKQ
+561 CHDQVHRTNLVKQ
-574 PEVSQYSYR
+574 LEISQYSCRSVQPAPSPR
-583 TSQPVTSSRG
+583 TSYIR
-593 TLVKEQEKFGKVPFD
+593 EQEKCGKVPFD

-619 RTTAPV
+619 RTLVPAM
-625 SQGRKTPQFLE
+625 QGQTPPQFPE
-636 SKHFSNPVK
+636 SKHFSNPGK

-664 SYSYG
+664 SYGYG

-686 STRCREA
+686 STHCREA

-698 NKPQSLSAKGAE
+698 NKPQSLSAKGAD

-721 SMKKNRSQDKVM
+721 SMKKNRHQEKGT
-733 PLTSSSTALP
+733 PLTSFSTTVP
-743 TPSSSP
+743 TPASSP
-749 FKASSILVNAA
+749 FKTGSILVNAT
-760 FYQALCEQEGWDT
+760 FYQALCEKEGWDT
-773 PINYSKTHGRKEEE
+773 PINYSKSQARKGEE
-787 KEFYKRFSSCHGK
+787 KEKDPASCPESLDEKRYS
-800 LFLECVGGL
+800 
-809 EERNL
+809 
-814 LSCSHLIFQKDT
+814 
-826 VSSPENMEEKKYP
+826 
-839 GDVSIPSP
+839 DVSVPSP
-847 KPKLHSRD
+847 KSKLHSRD

-935 KGGIKVTPTKEE
+935 KGGLKVTPTKEE

-955 PVIGCDGQGH
+955 PVLGCDGQGH

-978 CPLAAKRQK
+978 CPMAAKRQK
-987 ESPVNG
+987 ESPLNG
-993 SSLSWKLNKQEL
+993 SSLPWRLNKQEL

-1032 PLNAQTIKKGK
+1032 PLNAQALKKGK

-1057 GIESD
+1057 GLENE

-1153 TLTDMYSNLERD
+1153 TLTDMYSNLERE
-1165 YSPECKA
+1165 YSPDCKA

>member
-1 MVIQSTPC
+1 C
-9 SVKINVFHSFHR
+9 
-21 ISRSD
+21 
-26 PVVHPSPR
+26 
-34 SSSVSIGAVAN
+34 
-45 PARPGN
+45 
-51 SNLVDTHPQSLG
+51 
-63 EENEF
+63 
-68 EDYLLNQASHLGLC
+68 
-82 DEFGPLESAHIFTW
+82 
-96 KHAKMD
+96 
-102 ADGENKKLRT
+102 
-112 RSKGTKV
+112 
-119 QVDSIAQELSA
+119 SA

-139 KAEDQISGIHVNKR
+139 KAEDQISGVPINKR

-167 ECKEEHEDR
+167 ECKEENEDR

-196 PKSSEEIPHLGGQ
+196 AKSSDETLHLGGQ
-209 ENSSQRKDNY
+209 ENSSQRKDSY
-219 SSYQDA
+219 SSYQDT

-230 MNVGKVAKDAPS
+230 MNMGKEAKDAPN
-242 QKVAENLNDSGIQ
+242 QTLAENLNDSGIQ

-260 SDDTGECYLINSAE
+260 SDDTDECYLISSGE

-295 SEIMDEW
+295 SEIMDNEW
-302 DSSSNFSEETSVKP
+302 DSSSNFSDETSVKP
-316 HVTQKYIA
+316 HVTQKYIV

-339 EEVEYGPCETVCDS
+339 EEVEYGPCETLCDS
-353 ETELRAPQEPHP
+353 ETELRASQEPHS

-370 RIQTLFPESEED
+370 RIQNLFPESEED
-382 DNECLSETTDVSV
+382 DNECLSETTDMSV
-395 ELDKTKGNLSLLE
+395 ELEKTKGNLSLLE

-561 CHDQTHRTNLSKQ
+561 CHDQTHRINLAKQ

-583 TSQPVTSSRG
+583 TSQPVTSSRSS
-593 TLVKEQEKFGKVPFD
+593 LVKEQEKLGKVPFD

-787 KEFYKRFSSCHGK
+787 KE
-800 LFLECVGGL
+800 
-809 EERNL
+809 
-814 LSCSHLIFQKDT
+814 KDS

-947 KEDPELKC
+947 KEDPELNNHF
-955 PVIGCDGQGH
+955 PVKQNFPSLLIRLKTNP
-965 ISGKYTSHRTASG
+965 SASSSAYG
-978 CPLAAKRQK
+978 YFFFVIYKDSIK
-987 ESPVNG
+987 SEI
-993 SSLSWKLNKQEL
+993 SLS
-1005 PHCPLPGCNGLGHVN
+1005 PLDYCHFQVGA
-1020 NVFVTHRSLSGC
+1020 NVFFPIHFSLSGC

>member
-1 MVIQSTPC
+1 
-9 SVKINVFHSFHR
+9 
-21 ISRSD
+21 
-26 PVVHPSPR
+26 
-34 SSSVSIGAVAN
+34 
-45 PARPGN
+45 
-51 SNLVDTHPQSLG
+51 
-63 EENEF
+63 
-68 EDYLLNQASHLGLC
+68 
-82 DEFGPLESAHIFTW
+82 
-96 KHAKMD
+96 MD
-102 ADGENKKLRT
+102 AEAEDKTQRT
-112 RSKGTKV
+112 HSKGTKV
-119 QVDSIAQELSA
+119 PMNSLIQELSMA
-130 YKCSMAKKR
+130 YDCSMAKKR
-139 KAEDQISGIHVNKR
+139 RAEEQASGVPINKR
-153 KSLLMKPRHYSPSL
+153 KSLLMKPRHYSPNVNGQEGL
-167 ECKEEHEDR
+167 DTR
-176 TELQE
+176 TEAEE
-181 DISVL
+181 DNGL
-186 ESSSTPEEST
+186 LAANAHPTT
-196 PKSSEEIPHLGGQ
+196 EEIMAKPIDETVHSTAQ
-209 ENSSQRKDNY
+209 ENSHGREDRY
-219 SSYQDA
+219 GCYQELVV
-225 MAKSL
+225 KSL
-230 MNVGKVAKDAPS
+230 MHLGPFEKSASVQTANES
-242 QKVAENLNDSGIQ
+242 LNDSGIQ
-255 SLKTE
+255 SLKAEGDEVDECFLTH
-260 SDDTGECYLINSAE
+260 SDD
-274 GKEKTAISDPKYCS
+274 GKDKTSDSQLRFCS
-288 SEENESN
+288 SSSSDDSESN
-295 SEIMDEW
+295 SEGTENGW
-302 DSSSNFSEETSVKP
+302 DSGSNFSEETKP
-316 HVTQKYIA
+316 RG
-324 ECNQPSILEVPEIKK
+324 VPEYMLVDGRKDMLDVTEIKT
-339 EEVEYGPCETVCDS
+339 EGDRFASCEDRRDS
-353 ETELRAPQEPHP
+353 DLERGDPQHAHAEALGG
-365 DPFEK
+365 K
-370 RIQTLFPESEED
+370 AQASFPGAEED
-382 DNECLSETTDVSV
+382 DKQCLAVMTEESV
-395 ELDKTKGNLSLLE
+395 GLEKAKGNLSLLE
-408 QAIALQAEQGHVF
+408 QAIALQAERGCVLH
-421 HSTYKELDRFLLEHL
+421 HTYRELDRFLLEHL

-441 QTKVIDIGGRQ
+441 HTKVMDLGGRQ
-452 IFSSKHSPRPEKR
+452 SFHSKHSPRPERR

-546 MSQEKNQLESPKAGQ
+546 MSQDKSQFDSSQTGQ
-561 CHDQTHRTNLSKQ
+561 CSEQVHRTSVVKKIEFNFRSHAIAS
-574 PEVSQYSYR
+574 PRASAS
-583 TSQPVTSSRG
+583 
-593 TLVKEQEKFGKVPFD
+593 KEQERFGKVPFD

-619 RTTAPV
+619 RPLIQTG
-625 SQGRKTPQFLE
+625 QGQKPPPFPE
-636 SKHFSNPVK
+636 SRHFSNPGK
-645 FSNRLPSASA
+645 FPNGLPSAGA
-655 HTQSPCHAN
+655 HTQSPRRAS

-693 AEILS
+693 ADILS
-698 NKPQSLSAKGAE
+698 NKPHGLHAKGAE

-721 SMKKNRSQDKVM
+721 SMKKNRIPDKAA
-733 PLTSSSTALP
+733 PLTPSNTSIP

-749 FKASSILVNAA
+749 FKTSSILVNAA
-760 FYQALCEQEGWDT
+760 FYQALCVQEGWDA
-773 PINYSKTHGRKEEE
+773 PINYSKAHGKTEEE
-787 KEFYKRFSSCHGK
+787 KEKDPVNS
-800 LFLECVGGL
+800 LE
-809 EERNL
+809 NL
-814 LSCSHLIFQKDT
+814 
-826 VSSPENMEEKKYP
+826 EEKKFP
-839 GDVSIPSP
+839 GEASMPSP
-847 KPKLHSRD
+847 KPKLHTRD

-935 KGGIKVTPTKEE
+935 KSGVKMTATKEE
-947 KEDPELKC
+947 KEEPELKC
-955 PVIGCDGQGH
+955 AVIGCDGQGH

-987 ESPVNG
+987 ENPLHG
-993 SSLSWKLNKQEL
+993 APLSWKLNKQEL

-1032 PLNAQTIKKGK
+1032 PLNAQAIKKGK
-1043 ISEELMTIKLKASG
+1043 VSEELMTIKLKATG

-1095 MESNLKTIEEENK
+1095 MESNLKTIEAENK
-1108 LIEQNN
+1108 LIEQSN

>member
-1 MVIQSTPC
+1 
-9 SVKINVFHSFHR
+9 
-21 ISRSD
+21 
-26 PVVHPSPR
+26 
-34 SSSVSIGAVAN
+34 
-45 PARPGN
+45 
-51 SNLVDTHPQSLG
+51 
-63 EENEF
+63 
-68 EDYLLNQASHLGLC
+68 
-82 DEFGPLESAHIFTW
+82 
-96 KHAKMD
+96 
-102 ADGENKKLRT
+102 
-112 RSKGTKV
+112 
-119 QVDSIAQELSA
+119 
-130 YKCSMAKKR
+130 MAKKR
-139 KAEDQISGIHVNKR
+139 KAEEQLLGVPVNKR

-167 ECKEEHEDR
+167 EGKVGNEEK
-176 TELQE
+176 TELQDNSNIGQTE
-181 DISVL
+181 DSTITQAETISNL
-186 ESSSTPEEST
+186 DT
-196 PKSSEEIPHLGGQ
+196 Q
-209 ENSSQRKDNY
+209 ENDHQKKDEY
-219 SSYQDA
+219 TSYQDL
-225 MAKSL
+225 MTKSL
-230 MNVGKVAKDAPS
+230 NAVEKIAKDATNPPEGEKLS
-242 QKVAENLNDSGIQ
+242 DSCSQ

-260 SDDTGECYLINSAE
+260 NKNVNKCYVISSSVRRDRIH
-274 GKEKTAISDPKYCS
+274 ISDPQYCS
-288 SEENESN
+288 SEDNESN
-295 SEIMDEW
+295 SEMLDNEW
-302 DSSSNFSEETSVKP
+302 ESSSNFSEETSLKLP
-316 HVTQKYIA
+316 LNKKYIVGHN
-324 ECNQPSILEVPEIKK
+324 EQDVLKVPGVKTEAVDFNSS
-339 EEVEYGPCETVCDS
+339 EMVCDS
-353 ETELRAPQEPHP
+353 ETGLQESQESHVESFSNRLQNPLP
-365 DPFEK
+365 D
-370 RIQTLFPESEED
+370 SEEE
-382 DNECLSETTDVSV
+382 ECMSENTEMSFD
-395 ELDKTKGNLSLLE
+395 LDKTKQNLSLLE

-441 QTKVIDIGGRQ
+441 QAKVVDLGGRT
-452 IFSSKHSPRPEKR
+452 IYNNKHLPRPEKR

-533 LSGCPIAAAEKLA
+533 LSGCPIAAAEKMA
-546 MSQEKNQLESPKAGQ
+546 MSQEKNQQESPKMGQ
-561 CHDQTHRTNLSKQ
+561 CHDQVHRTNLVKQ
-574 PEVSQYSYR
+574 FELSQYSCQ
-583 TSQPVTSSRG
+583 SAQPIPSSRAIF
-593 TLVKEQEKFGKVPFD
+593 TREQEKCGKVPFD

-619 RTTAPV
+619 HTMVPIMQRQKPT
-625 SQGRKTPQFLE
+625 QFLDW
-636 SKHFSNPVK
+636 K

-664 SYSYG
+664 SYGYG

-686 STRCREA
+686 STHCREA

-698 NKPQSLSAKGAE
+698 NKPQSLSAKGAD

-721 SMKKNRSQDKVM
+721 SMKKNRHQEKVI
-733 PLTSSSTALP
+733 PLTSSSTTVP

-749 FKASSILVNAA
+749 FKTGSILVNAT
-760 FYQALCEQEGWDT
+760 FYQALCEKEGWDT
-773 PINYSKTHGRKEEE
+773 PINYSKSQGRKEEE
-787 KEFYKRFSSCHGK
+787 KE
-800 LFLECVGGL
+800 
-809 EERNL
+809 
-814 LSCSHLIFQKDT
+814 KDA
-826 VSSPENMEEKKYP
+826 VICPENLEEKKYS
-839 GDVSIPSP
+839 DVSVPSP

-935 KGGIKVTPTKEE
+935 KGSLKVSPTKEE
-947 KEDPELKC
+947 KEDPEL
-955 PVIGCDGQGH
+955 
-965 ISGKYTSHRTASG
+965 
-978 CPLAAKRQK
+978 
-987 ESPVNG
+987 N
-993 SSLSWKLNKQEL
+993 
-1005 PHCPLPGCNGLGHVN
+1005 
-1020 NVFVTHRSLSGC
+1020 LSGC
-1032 PLNAQTIKKGK
+1032 PLNAQALKKGK

-1057 GIESD
+1057 GLENE

-1153 TLTDMYSNLERD
+1153 TLTEMYSNLERD
-1165 YSPECKA
+1165 YSPDCKA

>member
-1 MVIQSTPC
+1 
-9 SVKINVFHSFHR
+9 
-21 ISRSD
+21 
-26 PVVHPSPR
+26 
-34 SSSVSIGAVAN
+34 
-45 PARPGN
+45 
-51 SNLVDTHPQSLG
+51 
-63 EENEF
+63 
-68 EDYLLNQASHLGLC
+68 
-82 DEFGPLESAHIFTW
+82 
-96 KHAKMD
+96 
-102 ADGENKKLRT
+102 
-112 RSKGTKV
+112 
-119 QVDSIAQELSA
+119 
-130 YKCSMAKKR
+130 MAKKR
-139 KAEDQISGIHVNKR
+139 KAEEQISGVPVNKR
-153 KSLLMKPRHYSPSL
+153 KSLLMKPRHYSPSV
-167 ECKEEHEDR
+167 ECKEETEDR

-181 DISVL
+181 DINVL
-186 ESSSTPEEST
+186 ETSAPTGKEST
-196 PKSSEEIPHLGGQ
+196 TKSTDETPHFGGE
-209 ENSSQRKDNY
+209 ENSSQKKDNY
-219 SSYQDA
+219 TSYQDI

-230 MNVGKVAKDAPS
+230 LSMGKLAKDAP
-242 QKVAENLNDSGIQ
+242 VPTVTENLDDSGIH

-260 SDDTGECYLINSAE
+260 NDDVDECYMINSTE
-274 GKEKTAISDPKYCS
+274 GKEQIVVSDPKYGS
-288 SEENESN
+288 AEENESS
-295 SEIMDEW
+295 SEIMDNEW
-302 DSSSNFSEETSVKP
+302 DSSSNFSEETNIKP
-316 HVTQKYIA
+316 HVTQKYIV
-324 ECNQPSILEVPEIKK
+324 ECNQQDILDVPGIKK
-339 EEVEYGPCETVCDS
+339 EEAEFGPSETACDS
-353 ETELRAPQEPHP
+353 EAGQRESQESHV
-365 DPFEK
+365 DPFDK
-370 RIQTLFPESEED
+370 RIRHPFPESEED

-395 ELDKTKGNLSLLE
+395 DLDKTKGNLSLLE

-441 QTKVIDIGGRQ
+441 QTKVIDIAGRH
-452 IFSSKHSPRPEKR
+452 IFNKHSPRPEKR

-546 MSQEKNQLESPKAGQ
+546 MSQDKNQHDSPKTTQ
-561 CHDQTHRTNLSKQ
+561 CHDQTHRASLTKQ
-574 PEVSQYSYR
+574 LEVSPYNYR
-583 TSQPVTSSRG
+583 TAQPVTSSRA
-593 TLVKEQEKFGKVPFD
+593 TLTKEQEKFGKVPFD

-619 RTTAPV
+619 RTIAPAV
-625 SQGRKTPQFLE
+625 QGRKAPQFLE

-698 NKPQSLSAKGAE
+698 NKPQSLSAKKDP
-710 IEVDENGTLDL
+710 VNSLEN
-721 SMKKNRSQDKVM
+721 
-733 PLTSSSTALP
+733 P
-743 TPSSSP
+743 
-749 FKASSILVNAA
+749 
-760 FYQALCEQEGWDT
+760 
-773 PINYSKTHGRKEEE
+773 
-787 KEFYKRFSSCHGK
+787 
-800 LFLECVGGL
+800 
-809 EERNL
+809 
-814 LSCSHLIFQKDT
+814 
-826 VSSPENMEEKKYP
+826 EEKKYP

-935 KGGIKVTPTKEE
+935 KGGVKVTPTKEE

-987 ESPVNG
+987 ESPLNG

-1032 PLNAQTIKKGK
+1032 PLNAQAIKKGK

-1057 GIESD
+1057 GVESD

>member
-1 MVIQSTPC
+1 
-9 SVKINVFHSFHR
+9 
-21 ISRSD
+21 
-26 PVVHPSPR
+26 
-34 SSSVSIGAVAN
+34 
-45 PARPGN
+45 
-51 SNLVDTHPQSLG
+51 
-63 EENEF
+63 
-68 EDYLLNQASHLGLC
+68 
-82 DEFGPLESAHIFTW
+82 
-96 KHAKMD
+96 
-102 ADGENKKLRT
+102 
-112 RSKGTKV
+112 
-119 QVDSIAQELSA
+119 
-130 YKCSMAKKR
+130 MAKKR
-139 KAEDQISGIHVNKR
+139 RAAEQALGVPVNKR
-153 KSLLMKPRHYSPSL
+153 KSLLMKPRHYSPNVDCRE
-167 ECKEEHEDR
+167 ECDDR
-176 TELQE
+176 TEAEEE
-181 DISVL
+181 DGL
-186 ESSSTPEEST
+186 PEASDHT
-196 PKSSEEIPHLGGQ
+196 ASEETMIQPMDEHLHSTAQ
-209 ENSSQRKDNY
+209 ENSNGKEDRY
-219 SSYQDA
+219 GCYRELVV
-225 MAKSL
+225 KSL
-230 MNVGKVAKDAPS
+230 MHLGKFENNVSVQTVS
-242 QKVAENLNDSGIQ
+242 ENLNGSGLQ
-255 SLKTE
+255 RVQAE
-260 SDDTGECYLINSAE
+260 SDEADEHFVVHSDD
-274 GKEKTAISDPKYCS
+274 GKEKINDPQLRFCPSDDS
-288 SEENESN
+288 ESN
-295 SEIMDEW
+295 SESAENGW
-302 DSSSNFSEETSVKP
+302 DSGSNLSEETKP
-316 HVTQKYIA
+316 HRVPKYILVDDRKDLLGA
-324 ECNQPSILEVPEIKK
+324 PEIKTEGDK
-339 EEVEYGPCETVCDS
+339 FISCENTCDP
-353 ETELRAPQEPHP
+353 ETERRDPQNTRVEPLDGTGQP
-365 DPFEK
+365 
-370 RIQTLFPESEED
+370 SCAGVEED
-382 DNECLSETTDVSV
+382 GNGSLAAMREESLDLEKAKGSLSV
-395 ELDKTKGNLSLLE
+395 LE
-408 QAIALQAEQGHVF
+408 QAIALQAERGCVF
-421 HSTYKELDRFLLEHL
+421 HNTYKELDRFLLEHL

-441 QTKVIDIGGRQ
+441 LTKVIDMGGRQ
-452 IFSSKHSPRPEKR
+452 ILNSKHSPRPEKR

-546 MSQEKNQLESPKAGQ
+546 MSQDKSQLDSPKSGQ
-561 CHDQTHRTNLSKQ
+561 CPDQVHRTSLVKQ
-574 PEVSQYSYR
+574 IEFNFRSQAITSPRATVS
-583 TSQPVTSSRG
+583 
-593 TLVKEQEKFGKVPFD
+593 KEQEKFGKVPFD

-619 RTTAPV
+619 RPLVQTG
-625 SQGRKTPQFLE
+625 QGRKTPPFPE
-636 SKHFSNPVK
+636 SKHFSNPGK
-645 FSNRLPSASA
+645 FPNRLPSAGA
-655 HTQSPCHAN
+655 HTQSPCRAS
-664 SYSYG
+664 SYGYG
-669 QCSEDTHIAAAA
+669 QCSEDTHIAATA

-686 STRCREA
+686 STRCRETA
-693 AEILS
+693 DILS
-698 NKPQSLSAKGAE
+698 NKPQSLHAKK
-710 IEVDENGTLDL
+710 D
-721 SMKKNRSQDKVM
+721 
-733 PLTSSSTALP
+733 P
-743 TPSSSP
+743 
-749 FKASSILVNAA
+749 ASS
-760 FYQALCEQEGWDT
+760 
-773 PINYSKTHGRKEEE
+773 
-787 KEFYKRFSSCHGK
+787 
-800 LFLECVGGL
+800 LE
-809 EERNL
+809 NL
-814 LSCSHLIFQKDT
+814 
-826 VSSPENMEEKKYP
+826 EEKKFP
-839 GDVSIPSP
+839 GEASIPSP
-847 KPKLHSRD
+847 KPKLHARD

-935 KGGIKVTPTKEE
+935 KGGVKMTPTKEE

-987 ESPVNG
+987 ENPVNG
-993 SSLSWKLNKQEL
+993 APLSWKLNKQEL

-1032 PLNAQTIKKGK
+1032 PLNAQAIKKGK
-1043 ISEELMTIKLKASG
+1043 VSEELMTIKLKATG

-1165 YSPECKA
+1165 SSPECKA

>member
-1 MVIQSTPC
+1 
-9 SVKINVFHSFHR
+9 
-21 ISRSD
+21 
-26 PVVHPSPR
+26 
-34 SSSVSIGAVAN
+34 
-45 PARPGN
+45 
-51 SNLVDTHPQSLG
+51 
-63 EENEF
+63 
-68 EDYLLNQASHLGLC
+68 
-82 DEFGPLESAHIFTW
+82 
-96 KHAKMD
+96 
-102 ADGENKKLRT
+102 
-112 RSKGTKV
+112 
-119 QVDSIAQELSA
+119 
-130 YKCSMAKKR
+130 MAKKR
-139 KAEDQISGIHVNKR
+139 KAEEQISGVPVNKR

-167 ECKEEHEDR
+167 ECKEENEDR
-176 TELQE
+176 TDLQE

-186 ESSSTPEEST
+186 KSSSTP
-196 PKSSEEIPHLGGQ
+196 
-209 ENSSQRKDNY
+209 D
-219 SSYQDA
+219 
-225 MAKSL
+225 
-230 MNVGKVAKDAPS
+230 
-242 QKVAENLNDSGIQ
+242 
-255 SLKTE
+255 
-260 SDDTGECYLINSAE
+260 
-274 GKEKTAISDPKYCS
+274 
-288 SEENESN
+288 
-295 SEIMDEW
+295 
-302 DSSSNFSEETSVKP
+302 
-316 HVTQKYIA
+316 
-324 ECNQPSILEVPEIKK
+324 
-339 EEVEYGPCETVCDS
+339 
-353 ETELRAPQEPHP
+353 
-365 DPFEK
+365 
-370 RIQTLFPESEED
+370 
-382 DNECLSETTDVSV
+382 
-395 ELDKTKGNLSLLE
+395 
-408 QAIALQAEQGHVF
+408 
-421 HSTYKELDRFLLEHL
+421 
-436 AGERR
+436 
-441 QTKVIDIGGRQ
+441 
-452 IFSSKHSPRPEKR
+452 SPRPEKR

-546 MSQEKNQLESPKAGQ
+546 MSQEKNQLESPKVGQ
-561 CHDQTHRTNLSKQ
+561 CHDQTHSTNLTKQ
-574 PEVSQYSYR
+574 PDVAQYNYR
-583 TSQPVTSSRG
+583 TSQPVTSSRS
-593 TLVKEQEKFGKVPFD
+593 TLTKEKEKFGKVPFD

-619 RTTAPV
+619 RTMAPMV
-625 SQGRKTPQFLE
+625 QGRKTPQFLE

-698 NKPQSLSAKGAE
+698 NKPQSLSAK
-710 IEVDENGTLDL
+710 
-721 SMKKNRSQDKVM
+721 
-733 PLTSSSTALP
+733 
-743 TPSSSP
+743 
-749 FKASSILVNAA
+749 
-760 FYQALCEQEGWDT
+760 
-773 PINYSKTHGRKEEE
+773 
-787 KEFYKRFSSCHGK
+787 
-800 LFLECVGGL
+800 
-809 EERNL
+809 
-814 LSCSHLIFQKDT
+814 KDP

-839 GDVSIPSP
+839 GDISIPSP

-1032 PLNAQTIKKGK
+1032 PLNAQAIKKGK

>member
-1 MVIQSTPC
+1 MSHTESHVY
-9 SVKINVFHSFHR
+9 KAAHHR
-21 ISRSD
+21 I
-26 PVVHPSPR
+26 
-34 SSSVSIGAVAN
+34 
-45 PARPGN
+45 
-51 SNLVDTHPQSLG
+51 LQK
-63 EENEF
+63 NEF
-68 EDYLLNQASHLGLC
+68 QDFLLKETKRHLVALTKSDGPSWLTNYLEIEKAIVKGMTSRLCAMLQMDTETED
-82 DEFGPLESAHIFTW
+82 
-96 KHAKMD
+96 KM
-102 ADGENKKLRT
+102 LHT
-112 RSKGTKV
+112 RAKGTKGFDFCV
-119 QVDSIAQELSA
+119 TWLSGFHTKLTSSKMIVFGFDRPCWEFSAAMQIPMESLIQELSA
-130 YKCSMAKKR
+130 AYDCSLGRKR
-139 KAEDQISGIHVNKR
+139 RGEEQALGVPVNKR
-153 KSLLMKPRHYSPSL
+153 KSLLMKPRHYSPNMG
-167 ECKEEHEDR
+167 CKEENEERIQAEEDNHL
-176 TELQE
+176 LQT
-181 DISVL
+181 DDHSIA
-186 ESSSTPEEST
+186 
-196 PKSSEEIPHLGGQ
+196 EEIMIKPMDGTLYSAAQ
-209 ENSSQRKDNY
+209 ENSNRKENKY
-219 SSYQDA
+219 ASYRELVV
-225 MAKSL
+225 KSL
-230 MNVGKVAKDAPS
+230 MHLGKL
-242 QKVAENLNDSGIQ
+242 ENEASMQSVSETLNDSGIQ

-260 SDDTGECYLINSAE
+260 SDEVDDCFLFHSDD
-274 GKEKTAISDPKYCS
+274 GKDRLKDPQLQYCS
-288 SEENESN
+288 SDDSESN
-295 SEIMDEW
+295 SESTENGW
-302 DSSSNFSEETSVKP
+302 ESGSNFSEESKTRRIS
-316 HVTQKYIA
+316 KYILVDDKKD
-324 ECNQPSILEVPEIKK
+324 SLEVPEIKAEGENFIPCK
-339 EEVEYGPCETVCDS
+339 NMPDPEVERKDPPKSHV
-353 ETELRAPQEPHP
+353 EPLDGQAQP
-365 DPFEK
+365 P
-370 RIQTLFPESEED
+370 FPEHEED
-382 DNECLSETTDVSV
+382 HQECLSNMIQETRDL
-395 ELDKTKGNLSLLE
+395 EKAQGNLNLLE
-408 QAIALQAEQGHVF
+408 QAIALQAERSRVCHN
-421 HSTYKELDRFLLEHL
+421 SYKDLDRFLLEHL

-441 QTKVIDIGGRQ
+441 QAKVIDLGGRQ
-452 IFSSKHSPRPEKR
+452 IYNSKHSPRPDKR

-533 LSGCPIAAAEKLA
+533 LSGCPIAAAEKLT
-546 MSQEKNQLESPKAGQ
+546 MSQDKNQLDSPKSGQ
-561 CHDQTHRTNLSKQ
+561 CPDQVHRASLVKQ
-574 PEVSQYSYR
+574 IEFNFRSQAITSPRATVS
-583 TSQPVTSSRG
+583 
-593 TLVKEQEKFGKVPFD
+593 KEQEKFGKVPFD

-619 RTTAPV
+619 RPLLQTG
-625 SQGRKTPQFLE
+625 QGQKTPPFPE
-636 SKHFSNPVK
+636 SKHFLNSVK
-645 FSNRLPSASA
+645 FPSRLPSTGA
-655 HTQSPCHAN
+655 HTQSPCRAS

-721 SMKKNRSQDKVM
+721 SMKKNRILDKAV
-733 PLTSSSTALP
+733 PLTSSSSSIP

-749 FKASSILVNAA
+749 FKTSSLLVNAA
-760 FYQALCEQEGWDT
+760 FYQALCDQEGWDT
-773 PINYSKTHGRKEEE
+773 PINYSKAHGKTEEE
-787 KEFYKRFSSCHGK
+787 KE
-800 LFLECVGGL
+800 
-809 EERNL
+809 
-814 LSCSHLIFQKDT
+814 KDT
-826 VSSPENMEEKKYP
+826 VNSPENLEEKKFT
-839 GDVSIPSP
+839 GEASIPSP
-847 KPKLHSRD
+847 KPKLHARD

-935 KGGIKVTPTKEE
+935 KGGVKMTPTKDE
-947 KEDPELKC
+947 KEDLELKC
-955 PVIGCDGQGH
+955 PVIGCDSQGH

-987 ESPVNG
+987 ETPLNG
-993 SSLSWKLNKQEL
+993 ASLAWKLNKQEL

-1032 PLNAQTIKKGK
+1032 PLNAQAIKKGK
-1043 ISEELMTIKLKASG
+1043 VSEELMTIKLKATG

-1095 MESNLKTIEEENK
+1095 METNLKTIEEENK

>member
-1 MVIQSTPC
+1 
-9 SVKINVFHSFHR
+9 
-21 ISRSD
+21 
-26 PVVHPSPR
+26 
-34 SSSVSIGAVAN
+34 
-45 PARPGN
+45 
-51 SNLVDTHPQSLG
+51 
-63 EENEF
+63 
-68 EDYLLNQASHLGLC
+68 
-82 DEFGPLESAHIFTW
+82 
-96 KHAKMD
+96 
-102 ADGENKKLRT
+102 
-112 RSKGTKV
+112 
-119 QVDSIAQELSA
+119 
-130 YKCSMAKKR
+130 MAKKR
-139 KAEDQISGIHVNKR
+139 KAEDQISGVPVNKR

-167 ECKEEHEDR
+167 ECKEENEDR

-186 ESSSTPEEST
+186 ESSSTPEET
-196 PKSSEEIPHLGGQ
+196 TTKSSEETPHLVGQ

-225 MAKSL
+225 VAKSL
-230 MNVGKVAKDAPS
+230 MNMGKVAKDAPS
-242 QKVAENLNDSGIQ
+242 QTVAENLNDSGIQ

-260 SDDTGECYLINSAE
+260 SDDTDECYMFNSAE

-295 SEIMDEW
+295 SEIMDNEW
-302 DSSSNFSEETSVKP
+302 DSSSNFSEEAGVKP
-316 HVTQKYIA
+316 HVTQKYIL

-339 EEVEYGPCETVCDS
+339 EEVEYGPCETLCDS

-370 RIQTLFPESEED
+370 RIQNLFPESEED

-561 CHDQTHRTNLSKQ
+561 CHDQTHRTNLAKQ

-625 SQGRKTPQFLE
+625 SQGQKTPQFLE

-664 SYSYG
+664 SYSYS

-698 NKPQSLSAKGAE
+698 NKPQSLSAK
-710 IEVDENGTLDL
+710 
-721 SMKKNRSQDKVM
+721 
-733 PLTSSSTALP
+733 
-743 TPSSSP
+743 
-749 FKASSILVNAA
+749 
-760 FYQALCEQEGWDT
+760 
-773 PINYSKTHGRKEEE
+773 
-787 KEFYKRFSSCHGK
+787 
-800 LFLECVGGL
+800 
-809 EERNL
+809 
-814 LSCSHLIFQKDT
+814 KDP

>member
-1 MVIQSTPC
+1 
-9 SVKINVFHSFHR
+9 
-21 ISRSD
+21 
-26 PVVHPSPR
+26 
-34 SSSVSIGAVAN
+34 
-45 PARPGN
+45 
-51 SNLVDTHPQSLG
+51 
-63 EENEF
+63 
-68 EDYLLNQASHLGLC
+68 
-82 DEFGPLESAHIFTW
+82 
-96 KHAKMD
+96 MD
-102 ADGENKKLRT
+102 ADGEDKKLCT
-112 RSKGTKV
+112 RSRGTKV
-119 QVDSIAQELSA
+119 HVDSIAQELSA
-130 YKCSMAKKR
+130 YKSSMTNKR
-139 KAEDQISGIHVNKR
+139 KAEELFSGVPVNKR
-153 KSLLMKPRHYSPSL
+153 KSLLMKPRHYSPSV
-167 ECKEEHEDR
+167 EGKGENEDE
-176 TELQE
+176 TELQNNSNFLKAE
-181 DISVL
+181 ETPITPAKA
-186 ESSSTPEEST
+186 TPELDV
-196 PKSSEEIPHLGGQ
+196 P
-209 ENSSQRKDNY
+209 ENDHQKKDNY
-219 SSYQDA
+219 SSYQDL
-225 MAKSL
+225 MTKSL
-230 MNVGKVAKDAPS
+230 INFEKIIKEAPNPPANNKLSSSKPLKIENNNVD
-242 QKVAENLNDSGIQ
+242 
-255 SLKTE
+255 
-260 SDDTGECYLINSAE
+260 ECCMINSLVRKDRI
-274 GKEKTAISDPKYCS
+274 GVSDLQYCS
-288 SEENESN
+288 SEDNESS
-295 SEIMDEW
+295 SEILDNEW
-302 DSSSNFSEETSVKP
+302 DSSSNISEEISVKLP
-316 HVTQKYIA
+316 LNTTYIVG
-324 ECNQPSILEVPEIKK
+324 CNQQDVLKVPRVKT
-339 EEVEYGPCETVCDS
+339 EEMDFDSSEAVHDLDTGPRESQESHVES
-353 ETELRAPQEPHP
+353 
-365 DPFEK
+365 FSN
-370 RIQTLFPESEED
+370 RIQNLFPDSEED
-382 DNECLSETTDVSV
+382 ECLSENTEMSFD
-395 ELDKTKGNLSLLE
+395 LDKTKQNLSLLE
-408 QAIALQAEQGHVF
+408 RAIALQAEQGHVF

-441 QTKVIDIGGRQ
+441 QAKVIDLCGRPMYNN
-452 IFSSKHSPRPEKR
+452 KHLSRPEKR

-533 LSGCPIAAAEKLA
+533 LSGCPIAAAEKMA
-546 MSQEKNQLESPKAGQ
+546 MSQEKNQHESPKTGQ
-561 CHDQTHRTNLSKQ
+561 CHDLVHRTNLVKQ
-574 PEVSQYSYR
+574 LELAQYSCR
-583 TSQPVTSSRG
+583 SAQPIPSPRATIIR
-593 TLVKEQEKFGKVPFD
+593 EQEKCGKVPFD

-619 RTTAPV
+619 HSMVPTM
-625 SQGRKTPQFLE
+625 QGNPPPQFLE
-636 SKHFSNPVK
+636 SKHFSNPGK

-664 SYSYG
+664 SYGYG

-686 STRCREA
+686 STHCREA

-698 NKPQSLSAKGAE
+698 NKPQSLSAKGAD

-721 SMKKNRSQDKVM
+721 SMKKNRNQEKGT
-733 PLTSSSTALP
+733 PLTSFSATVP

-749 FKASSILVNAA
+749 FKTGSILVNAT
-760 FYQALCEQEGWDT
+760 FYQALCEKEGWDM
-773 PINYSKTHGRKEEE
+773 PINYSKSQARKEEE
-787 KEFYKRFSSCHGK
+787 KEKDPVSC
-800 LFLECVGGL
+800 
-809 EERNL
+809 
-814 LSCSHLIFQKDT
+814 
-826 VSSPENMEEKKYP
+826 PENLGEKKYS
-839 GDVSIPSP
+839 DISVPSP
-847 KPKLHSRD
+847 KSKLHSRD

-935 KGGIKVTPTKEE
+935 KGGLKLSPTKEE

-955 PVIGCDGQGH
+955 PVLGCDGQGH

-978 CPLAAKRQK
+978 CPMAAKRQK
-987 ESPVNG
+987 ESPLNG
-993 SSLSWKLNKQEL
+993 SSLPWKLNKQEL

-1032 PLNAQTIKKGK
+1032 PLNAQALKKGK
-1043 ISEELMTIKLKASG
+1043 MSEELMTVKLKASG
-1057 GIESD
+1057 GLENE

-1153 TLTDMYSNLERD
+1153 TLTDMYSNLERE
-1165 YSPECKA
+1165 YSSDCKA
-1172 LLESIKQAVK
+1172 LLESIRQAVK

>member
-1 MVIQSTPC
+1 
-9 SVKINVFHSFHR
+9 
-21 ISRSD
+21 
-26 PVVHPSPR
+26 
-34 SSSVSIGAVAN
+34 
-45 PARPGN
+45 
-51 SNLVDTHPQSLG
+51 
-63 EENEF
+63 
-68 EDYLLNQASHLGLC
+68 
-82 DEFGPLESAHIFTW
+82 
-96 KHAKMD
+96 
-102 ADGENKKLRT
+102 
-112 RSKGTKV
+112 
-119 QVDSIAQELSA
+119 
-130 YKCSMAKKR
+130 MAKKR
-139 KAEDQISGIHVNKR
+139 KAEEQISGVPVNKR

-167 ECKEEHEDR
+167 ECKEENEDR
-176 TELQE
+176 TDLQE

-186 ESSSTPEEST
+186 KSSSTPEEST
-196 PKSSEEIPHLGGQ
+196 PKPSEETPHSCGQ
-209 ENSSQRKDNY
+209 ENSSERKDNY
-219 SSYQDA
+219 SSYRDA

-230 MNVGKVAKDAPS
+230 TNMGKLAKDAPT
-242 QKVAENLNDSGIQ
+242 QAVTENLNDSGIQ

-260 SDDTGECYLINSAE
+260 SDDTDECYMINSTE
-274 GKEKTAISDPKYCS
+274 GKEKTVISEPKYCS

-295 SEIMDEW
+295 SEIMDNEW
-302 DSSSNFSEETSVKP
+302 ESSSNFSEETSVKP
-316 HVTQKYIA
+316 HLTQKYIV
-324 ECNQPSILEVPEIKK
+324 ECNQSSILEVPEIKK
-339 EEVEYGPCETVCDS
+339 EEVEFGPCETLCDS
-353 ETELRAPQEPHP
+353 ETKLRAPQESHP

-370 RIQTLFPESEED
+370 RIQNAFPESEED
-382 DNECLSETTDVSV
+382 DNECLSETTEMSV
-395 ELDKTKGNLSLLE
+395 ELDKAKGNLSLLE
-408 QAIALQAEQGHVF
+408 EAIALQAEQGHVF
-421 HSTYKELDRFLLEHL
+421 HNTYKELDRFLLEHL

-452 IFSSKHSPRPEKR
+452 LFSNKHSPRPEKR

-546 MSQEKNQLESPKAGQ
+546 MSQEKNQLESPKVGQ
-561 CHDQTHRTNLSKQ
+561 CHDQTHSTNLTKQ
-574 PEVSQYSYR
+574 PDVAQYNYR
-583 TSQPVTSSRG
+583 TSQPVTSSRS
-593 TLVKEQEKFGKVPFD
+593 TLTKEKEKFGKVPFD

-619 RTTAPV
+619 RTMAPMV
-625 SQGRKTPQFLE
+625 QGRKTPQFLE

-698 NKPQSLSAKGAE
+698 NKPQSLSAK
-710 IEVDENGTLDL
+710 
-721 SMKKNRSQDKVM
+721 
-733 PLTSSSTALP
+733 
-743 TPSSSP
+743 
-749 FKASSILVNAA
+749 
-760 FYQALCEQEGWDT
+760 
-773 PINYSKTHGRKEEE
+773 
-787 KEFYKRFSSCHGK
+787 
-800 LFLECVGGL
+800 
-809 EERNL
+809 
-814 LSCSHLIFQKDT
+814 KDP

-839 GDVSIPSP
+839 GDISIPSP

-1032 PLNAQTIKKGK
+1032 PLNAQAIKKGK

>member
-1 MVIQSTPC
+1 
-9 SVKINVFHSFHR
+9 
-21 ISRSD
+21 
-26 PVVHPSPR
+26 
-34 SSSVSIGAVAN
+34 
-45 PARPGN
+45 
-51 SNLVDTHPQSLG
+51 
-63 EENEF
+63 
-68 EDYLLNQASHLGLC
+68 
-82 DEFGPLESAHIFTW
+82 
-96 KHAKMD
+96 MD
-102 ADGENKKLRT
+102 AETEDKTLRT

-119 QVDSIAQELSA
+119 PIDSLIQELRVSPPKVASQLCLQEAIVSLHQASNFCDVCAA
-130 YKCSMAKKR
+130 YDCSMAKKR
-139 KAEDQISGIHVNKR
+139 RAAEQALGVPVNKR
-153 KSLLMKPRHYSPSL
+153 KSLLMKPRHYSPNVDCRE
-167 ECKEEHEDR
+167 ECDDR
-176 TELQE
+176 TEAEEE
-181 DISVL
+181 DGL
-186 ESSSTPEEST
+186 PEASDHT
-196 PKSSEEIPHLGGQ
+196 ASEETMIKPMDEHLHSTAQ
-209 ENSSQRKDNY
+209 ENSSGKEDRY
-219 SSYQDA
+219 GCYRELVV
-225 MAKSL
+225 KSL
-230 MNVGKVAKDAPS
+230 MHLGKLENNVSVQTVS
-242 QKVAENLNDSGIQ
+242 ENLNGSGLQ
-255 SLKTE
+255 CVQAE
-260 SDDTGECYLINSAE
+260 SDEADEHFVVHSDD
-274 GKEKTAISDPKYCS
+274 GKEKLNDPQLRFCS
-288 SEENESN
+288 SDDSESSSESAENG
-295 SEIMDEW
+295 W
-302 DSSSNFSEETSVKP
+302 DSGSNVSEETKP
-316 HVTQKYIA
+316 HRVPKYILVDDRKDLLGAA
-324 ECNQPSILEVPEIKK
+324 EIKTEGDKFLSCENTCDPETERRDPQNPRVEPLDGTGQPSCAGV
-339 EEVEYGPCETVCDS
+339 
-353 ETELRAPQEPHP
+353 
-365 DPFEK
+365 
-370 RIQTLFPESEED
+370 EED
-382 DNECLSETTDVSV
+382 GNGSLAAMREESLDLEKAKGSLSV
-395 ELDKTKGNLSLLE
+395 LQ
-408 QAIALQAEQGHVF
+408 QAIALQAERGCVF
-421 HSTYKELDRFLLEHL
+421 HNTYKELDRFLLEHL

-441 QTKVIDIGGRQ
+441 QTKVIDMGGRQ
-452 IFSSKHSPRPEKR
+452 ILNSKHSPRPEKR

-546 MSQEKNQLESPKAGQ
+546 MSQDKSQLDSPKSGQ
-561 CHDQTHRTNLSKQ
+561 CPDPVHRTSLVKQ
-574 PEVSQYSYR
+574 IEFNFRSQAITSPRATVS
-583 TSQPVTSSRG
+583 
-593 TLVKEQEKFGKVPFD
+593 KEQEKFGKVPFD

-619 RTTAPV
+619 RPLVQTG
-625 SQGRKTPQFLE
+625 QGRKTPPFPE
-636 SKHFSNPVK
+636 SKHFSNPGK
-645 FSNRLPSASA
+645 FPNRLPSAGA
-655 HTQSPCHAN
+655 HTQSPCRAS

-669 QCSEDTHIAAAA
+669 QCSEDTHIAATA

-686 STRCREA
+686 STRCRETA
-693 AEILS
+693 DILS
-698 NKPQSLSAKGAE
+698 NKPQSLHAKGAE

-721 SMKKNRSQDKVM
+721 SLKKNRILDKAA
-733 PLTSSSTALP
+733 PLTSSNTSIP

-749 FKASSILVNAA
+749 FKTSSILVNAA
-760 FYQALCEQEGWDT
+760 FYQALCDQEGWDT
-773 PINYSKTHGRKEEE
+773 PINYSKTHGKTEEE
-787 KEFYKRFSSCHGK
+787 KEKDPASS
-800 LFLECVGGL
+800 LE
-809 EERNL
+809 NL
-814 LSCSHLIFQKDT
+814 
-826 VSSPENMEEKKYP
+826 EEKKFP
-839 GDVSIPSP
+839 GEASIPSP
-847 KPKLHSRD
+847 KPKLHARD

-935 KGGIKVTPTKEE
+935 KGGVKMTPTKEE

-987 ESPVNG
+987 ENPVNG
-993 SSLSWKLNKQEL
+993 APLSWKLNKQEL

-1032 PLNAQTIKKGK
+1032 PLNAQAIKKGK
-1043 ISEELMTIKLKASG
+1043 VSEELMTIKLKATG

-1165 YSPECKA
+1165 SSPECKA

>member
-1 MVIQSTPC
+1 MEAEAEDKTPC
-9 SVKINVFHSFHR
+9 I
-21 ISRSD
+21 
-26 PVVHPSPR
+26 
-34 SSSVSIGAVAN
+34 
-45 PARPGN
+45 
-51 SNLVDTHPQSLG
+51 
-63 EENEF
+63 
-68 EDYLLNQASHLGLC
+68 
-82 DEFGPLESAHIFTW
+82 
-96 KHAKMD
+96 
-102 ADGENKKLRT
+102 
-112 RSKGTKV
+112 RSKGTEV
-119 QVDSIAQELSA
+119 PVDSLIQELSVA
-130 YKCSMAKKR
+130 YECSMAKKR
-139 KAEDQISGIHVNKR
+139 RAEDQAMGVPVNKR
-153 KSLLMKPRHYSPSL
+153 KSLLMKPRHYSPSTD
-167 ECKEEHEDR
+167 CQEDR
-176 TELQE
+176 GDRTDE
-181 DISVL
+181 DSLL
-186 ESSSTPEEST
+186 ETRDHSTA
-196 PKSSEEIPHLGGQ
+196 EIMIKPIDENLHSAAQ
-209 ENSSQRKDNY
+209 ENSHKNEDRY
-219 SSYQDA
+219 TCYQELVV
-225 MAKSL
+225 KSL
-230 MNVGKVAKDAPS
+230 MHLEKFEKNVSVQTLSD
-242 QKVAENLNDSGIQ
+242 NLNDSGIQ
-255 SLKTE
+255 SLKAE
-260 SDDTGECYLINSAE
+260 SDEADECFMIHSDE
-274 GKEKTAISDPKYCS
+274 GRDKIDDSQPRLCS
-288 SEENESN
+288 SDDNDSN
-295 SEIMDEW
+295 SEGAENGW
-302 DSSSNFSEETSVKP
+302 DSGSNFSEETKP
-316 HVTQKYIA
+316 PGVAKYVLVDNQKDL
-324 ECNQPSILEVPEIKK
+324 LEVPEIKTEGDK
-339 EEVEYGPCETVCDS
+339 FIPCENRCDS
-353 ETELRAPQEPHP
+353 ETERRDPQNAQVEAL
-365 DPFEK
+365 DGK
-370 RIQTLFPESEED
+370 AQSSFPEIEEED
-382 DNECLSETTDVSV
+382 GKSLAAVTEESSDLE
-395 ELDKTKGNLSLLE
+395 KAKGNLSLLE
-408 QAIALQAEQGHVF
+408 QAIALQAERGCVF
-421 HSTYKELDRFLLEHL
+421 HNTYKELDRFLLEHL

-441 QTKVIDIGGRQ
+441 QTKVIDTGGRQ
-452 IFSSKHSPRPEKR
+452 IFNNKHSPRPEKR

-546 MSQEKNQLESPKAGQ
+546 MSQDKNQLDSPQTGQ
-561 CHDQTHRTNLSKQ
+561 CPDQAHRTNLVKQ
-574 PEVSQYSYR
+574 IEFNFRSQAITSPRATVS
-583 TSQPVTSSRG
+583 
-593 TLVKEQEKFGKVPFD
+593 KEQEKFGKVPFD

-619 RTTAPV
+619 RPLVQTGQV
-625 SQGRKTPQFLE
+625 RKTPPFPE

-645 FSNRLPSASA
+645 FPNRLPSAGA
-655 HTQSPCHAN
+655 HTQSPSRAS

-693 AEILS
+693 TDILS
-698 NKPQSLSAKGAE
+698 NKPQSLHAKGAE

-721 SMKKNRSQDKVM
+721 SMKKNRILDKAA
-733 PLTSSSTALP
+733 PLTSSNTSIP

-749 FKASSILVNAA
+749 FKTSSLLVNAA
-760 FYQALCEQEGWDT
+760 FCQALCAPEGWDT
-773 PINYSKTHGRKEEE
+773 PINYSKTHGKTEEE
-787 KEFYKRFSSCHGK
+787 KE
-800 LFLECVGGL
+800 
-809 EERNL
+809 
-814 LSCSHLIFQKDT
+814 KDP
-826 VSSPENMEEKKYP
+826 VSSLDNLEEKKFA
-839 GDVSIPSP
+839 GEASIPSP
-847 KPKLHSRD
+847 KPKLHARD

-935 KGGIKVTPTKEE
+935 KGGVKMTPTKEE

-987 ESPVNG
+987 ENPLNG
-993 SSLSWKLNKQEL
+993 ASLSWKLNKQEL

-1032 PLNAQTIKKGK
+1032 PLNAQAIKKGK
-1043 ISEELMTIKLKASG
+1043 VSEELMSIKLKATG

-1153 TLTDMYSNLERD
+1153 TLTDMYSNLEQD

>member
-1 MVIQSTPC
+1 
-9 SVKINVFHSFHR
+9 
-21 ISRSD
+21 
-26 PVVHPSPR
+26 
-34 SSSVSIGAVAN
+34 
-45 PARPGN
+45 
-51 SNLVDTHPQSLG
+51 
-63 EENEF
+63 
-68 EDYLLNQASHLGLC
+68 
-82 DEFGPLESAHIFTW
+82 
-96 KHAKMD
+96 
-102 ADGENKKLRT
+102 
-112 RSKGTKV
+112 
-119 QVDSIAQELSA
+119 
-130 YKCSMAKKR
+130 MAKKR
-139 KAEDQISGIHVNKR
+139 RAEDQAMGVPVNKR
-153 KSLLMKPRHYSPSL
+153 KSLLMKPRHYSPSTD
-167 ECKEEHEDR
+167 CHEDR
-176 TELQE
+176 GDRTEE
-181 DISVL
+181 DSLL
-186 ESSSTPEEST
+186 ETHDHSTA
-196 PKSSEEIPHLGGQ
+196 EEIMIKPTDENLHSAAQ
-209 ENSSQRKDNY
+209 ENSNKKEDRY
-219 SSYQDA
+219 TCYQELVV
-225 MAKSL
+225 KSL
-230 MNVGKVAKDAPS
+230 MHLGKFEKNTSVQTISD
-242 QKVAENLNDSGIQ
+242 NLNDSGIQ
-255 SLKTE
+255 SLKAE
-260 SDDTGECYLINSAE
+260 SDEADECFMIH
-274 GKEKTAISDPKYCS
+274 SDDGRDKIGDSQPPFCS
-288 SEENESN
+288 SDDNDSN
-295 SEIMDEW
+295 SESAENGW
-302 DSSSNFSEETSVKP
+302 DSGSNFSEETKP
-316 HVTQKYIA
+316 
-324 ECNQPSILEVPEIKK
+324 PRVPK
-339 EEVEYGPCETVCDS
+339 CDS
-353 ETELRAPQEPHP
+353 ETGRGDPQNAQVEAL
-365 DPFEK
+365 DSK
-370 RIQTLFPESEED
+370 AQASFPEIEEED
-382 DNECLSETTDVSV
+382 GKSLAAVTEESGDLE
-395 ELDKTKGNLSLLE
+395 KAKGNLSLLE
-408 QAIALQAEQGHVF
+408 QAIALQAERGCVF

-441 QTKVIDIGGRQ
+441 QTKVIDTGGRQ
-452 IFSSKHSPRPEKR
+452 VFNNKHSPRPEKR

-546 MSQEKNQLESPKAGQ
+546 MSQDKNQLDSPQTGQ
-561 CHDQTHRTNLSKQ
+561 CPDQAHRTSLVKQ
-574 PEVSQYSYR
+574 IEFNFRSQAITSPRATVS
-583 TSQPVTSSRG
+583 
-593 TLVKEQEKFGKVPFD
+593 KEQEKFGKVPFD

-619 RTTAPV
+619 RPFVQTG
-625 SQGRKTPQFLE
+625 QGRKTPPFPE

-645 FSNRLPSASA
+645 FPNRLPSAGA
-655 HTQSPCHAN
+655 HTLSPSRAS

-693 AEILS
+693 TDILS
-698 NKPQSLSAKGAE
+698 NKPQSLHAKGAE

-721 SMKKNRSQDKVM
+721 SMKKNRILDKAA
-733 PLTSSSTALP
+733 PLTSSNTSIP

-749 FKASSILVNAA
+749 FKTSSILVNAA
-760 FYQALCEQEGWDT
+760 FYQALCAQEGWDT
-773 PINYSKTHGRKEEE
+773 PINYSKTHGKTEEE
-787 KEFYKRFSSCHGK
+787 KE
-800 LFLECVGGL
+800 
-809 EERNL
+809 
-814 LSCSHLIFQKDT
+814 KDP
-826 VSSPENMEEKKYP
+826 VSSLDNLEEKKFP
-839 GDVSIPSP
+839 GEASIPSP
-847 KPKLHSRD
+847 KPKLHARD

-935 KGGIKVTPTKEE
+935 KGGVKVTPTKEE

-987 ESPVNG
+987 ENPLNG
-993 SSLSWKLNKQEL
+993 ASLSWKLNKQEL

-1032 PLNAQTIKKGK
+1032 PLNAQAIKKGK
-1043 ISEELMTIKLKASG
+1043 VSEELMTIKLKATG

>member
-1 MVIQSTPC
+1 
-9 SVKINVFHSFHR
+9 
-21 ISRSD
+21 
-26 PVVHPSPR
+26 
-34 SSSVSIGAVAN
+34 
-45 PARPGN
+45 
-51 SNLVDTHPQSLG
+51 
-63 EENEF
+63 
-68 EDYLLNQASHLGLC
+68 
-82 DEFGPLESAHIFTW
+82 
-96 KHAKMD
+96 MD
-102 ADGENKKLRT
+102 AEAEDKTLRT
-112 RSKGTKV
+112 RSKGTEV
-119 QVDSIAQELSA
+119 PMDSLIQELSVA
-130 YKCSMAKKR
+130 YDCSMAKKR
-139 KAEDQISGIHVNKR
+139 RAEDQALGIPVNKR
-153 KSLLMKPRHYSPSL
+153 KSLLMKPRHYSPNADCQEDRS
-167 ECKEEHEDR
+167 DR
-176 TELQE
+176 TE
-181 DISVL
+181 DDGPL
-186 ESSSTPEEST
+186 ETHDHSTA
-196 PKSSEEIPHLGGQ
+196 EEIMIKPMDESLLSTAQ
-209 ENSSQRKDNY
+209 ENSSRKEDRY
-219 SSYQDA
+219 SCYQEL
-225 MAKSL
+225 MVKSL
-230 MNVGKVAKDAPS
+230 MHLGKFEKNVSVQTIS
-242 QKVAENLNDSGIQ
+242 ENLNDSGIQ
-255 SLKTE
+255 SLKAE
-260 SDDTGECYLINSAE
+260 SDEADECFLIH
-274 GKEKTAISDPKYCS
+274 SDDGRDKIDDSQPPFCS
-288 SEENESN
+288 SDDNESN
-295 SEIMDEW
+295 SESVENGW
-302 DSSSNFSEETSVKP
+302 DSGSNFSEETKP
-316 HVTQKYIA
+316 PRVPKYA
-324 ECNQPSILEVPEIKK
+324 LTDHKKDLLEVPEIKTEGDK
-339 EEVEYGPCETVCDS
+339 FIPCENRCDS
-353 ETELRAPQEPHP
+353 ETERKDPQNALAEPLDGNAQPSFP
-365 DPFEK
+365 DVE
-370 RIQTLFPESEED
+370 EED
-382 DNECLSETTDVSV
+382 SESLAVMTEEGSDL
-395 ELDKTKGNLSLLE
+395 EKAKGNLSLLE
-408 QAIALQAEQGHVF
+408 QAIALQAERGCVF
-421 HSTYKELDRFLLEHL
+421 HNTYKELDRFLLEHL

-441 QTKVIDIGGRQ
+441 QTKVIDMGGRQ
-452 IFSSKHSPRPEKR
+452 IFNNKHSPRPEKR

-533 LSGCPIAAAEKLA
+533 LSGCPIAAAEKMA
-546 MSQEKNQLESPKAGQ
+546 MSQDKNQLDSPQTGQ
-561 CHDQTHRTNLSKQ
+561 CPDQAHRTSLVKQ
-574 PEVSQYSYR
+574 IEFNFPSQAIISPRATVS
-583 TSQPVTSSRG
+583 
-593 TLVKEQEKFGKVPFD
+593 KEQEKFGKVPFD

-619 RTTAPV
+619 RPLIQTV
-625 SQGRKTPQFLE
+625 QGRKTPPFPE

-645 FSNRLPSASA
+645 FPNRLPSAGA
-655 HTQSPCHAN
+655 HTQSPGRAS

-693 AEILS
+693 TDILS
-698 NKPQSLSAKGAE
+698 NKPQSLHAK
-710 IEVDENGTLDL
+710 
-721 SMKKNRSQDKVM
+721 
-733 PLTSSSTALP
+733 
-743 TPSSSP
+743 
-749 FKASSILVNAA
+749 
-760 FYQALCEQEGWDT
+760 
-773 PINYSKTHGRKEEE
+773 
-787 KEFYKRFSSCHGK
+787 
-800 LFLECVGGL
+800 
-809 EERNL
+809 
-814 LSCSHLIFQKDT
+814 KDP
-826 VSSPENMEEKKYP
+826 VSSLENLEEKKFP
-839 GDVSIPSP
+839 GEASIPSP
-847 KPKLHSRD
+847 KPKLHARD

-935 KGGIKVTPTKEE
+935 KGGVKMTPTKEE

-987 ESPVNG
+987 ENPLNG
-993 SSLSWKLNKQEL
+993 ASLSWKLNKQEL

-1032 PLNAQTIKKGK
+1032 PLNAQVIKKGK
-1043 ISEELMTIKLKASG
+1043 VSEELMTIKLKATG

>member
-1 MVIQSTPC
+1 M
-9 SVKINVFHSFHR
+9 
-21 ISRSD
+21 
-26 PVVHPSPR
+26 
-34 SSSVSIGAVAN
+34 
-45 PARPGN
+45 
-51 SNLVDTHPQSLG
+51 
-63 EENEF
+63 
-68 EDYLLNQASHLGLC
+68 
-82 DEFGPLESAHIFTW
+82 
-96 KHAKMD
+96 
-102 ADGENKKLRT
+102 DGEAEDKTLRT
-112 RSKGTKV
+112 HSKGTNV
-119 QVDSIAQELSA
+119 PIDSLIQELSA
-130 YKCSMAKKR
+130 AYDCSVAKKR
-139 KAEDQISGIHVNKR
+139 RAAEQALGVPVNKR
-153 KSLLMKPRHYSPSL
+153 KSLLMKPRHYSPNL
-167 ECKEEHEDR
+167 DCREECDDR
-176 TELQE
+176 TEAEEE
-181 DISVL
+181 DSL
-186 ESSSTPEEST
+186 PEASDRT
-196 PKSSEEIPHLGGQ
+196 ATEEIVIKPMDENLHSTAQ
-209 ENSSQRKDNY
+209 ENSNGKEDRY
-219 SSYQDA
+219 GCYQELVV
-225 MAKSL
+225 KSL
-230 MNVGKVAKDAPS
+230 MHLGKFEKNLSVQTISD
-242 QKVAENLNDSGIQ
+242 NLNDSGIQ
-255 SLKTE
+255 SLKAE
-260 SDDTGECYLINSAE
+260 SDEADECFMIHSDD
-274 GKEKTAISDPKYCS
+274 GKEKIDDSQLPFCS
-288 SEENESN
+288 SDDSESN
-295 SEIMDEW
+295 SENAENGW
-302 DSSSNFSEETSVKP
+302 DSGSNFSEETKP
-316 HVTQKYIA
+316 HRVPKYILVD
-324 ECNQPSILEVPEIKK
+324 NRKDLLEVPEIKTEGDK
-339 EEVEYGPCETVCDS
+339 FISCENMCDS
-353 ETELRAPQEPHP
+353 ETERRDPQNAHQERLDGKAQPS
-365 DPFEK
+365 FAGM
-370 RIQTLFPESEED
+370 EED
-382 DNECLSETTDVSV
+382 DNECLAAMTEESV
-395 ELDKTKGNLSLLE
+395 DLEKAKGNLSLLE
-408 QAIALQAEQGHVF
+408 QAIALQAERGCVF
-421 HSTYKELDRFLLEHL
+421 HNTYKELDRFLLEHL

-441 QTKVIDIGGRQ
+441 QTKVIDMGGRQ
-452 IFSSKHSPRPEKR
+452 IFNNKHSPRPEKR

-546 MSQEKNQLESPKAGQ
+546 MSQDKNQLDSPKTGQ
-561 CHDQTHRTNLSKQ
+561 CPDQVHRTSLVKQ
-574 PEVSQYSYR
+574 IEFNFRSQAITSPRATVS
-583 TSQPVTSSRG
+583 
-593 TLVKEQEKFGKVPFD
+593 KEQEKFGKVPFD

-619 RTTAPV
+619 RPLVQTG
-625 SQGRKTPQFLE
+625 QGRKTPPFPE
-636 SKHFSNPVK
+636 SKHFSNPGK
-645 FSNRLPSASA
+645 FPNRLPSAGA
-655 HTQSPCHAN
+655 HTQSPCRAS

-693 AEILS
+693 ADILS
-698 NKPQSLSAKGAE
+698 NKPQSLHAK
-710 IEVDENGTLDL
+710 
-721 SMKKNRSQDKVM
+721 
-733 PLTSSSTALP
+733 
-743 TPSSSP
+743 
-749 FKASSILVNAA
+749 
-760 FYQALCEQEGWDT
+760 
-773 PINYSKTHGRKEEE
+773 
-787 KEFYKRFSSCHGK
+787 
-800 LFLECVGGL
+800 
-809 EERNL
+809 
-814 LSCSHLIFQKDT
+814 KDP
-826 VSSPENMEEKKYP
+826 VSSLENLEEKKFP
-839 GDVSIPSP
+839 GEASIPSP
-847 KPKLHSRD
+847 KTKLHARD

-935 KGGIKVTPTKEE
+935 KGSVKMTPTKEE

-987 ESPVNG
+987 ENPLNG
-993 SSLSWKLNKQEL
+993 APLSWKLNKQEL

-1032 PLNAQTIKKGK
+1032 PLNAQAIKKGK
-1043 ISEELMTIKLKASG
+1043 VSEELMTIKLKATG
-1057 GIESD
+1057 GLESD

>member
-1 MVIQSTPC
+1 
-9 SVKINVFHSFHR
+9 
-21 ISRSD
+21 
-26 PVVHPSPR
+26 
-34 SSSVSIGAVAN
+34 
-45 PARPGN
+45 
-51 SNLVDTHPQSLG
+51 
-63 EENEF
+63 
-68 EDYLLNQASHLGLC
+68 
-82 DEFGPLESAHIFTW
+82 
-96 KHAKMD
+96 MD
-102 ADGENKKLRT
+102 AEAEDKTLRT
-112 RSKGTKV
+112 RSKGTKAMPM
-119 QVDSIAQELSA
+119 DSLIQELSA
-130 YKCSMAKKR
+130 TYECPTVRKR
-139 KAEDQISGIHVNKR
+139 RAEEQALGVPVNKR
-153 KSLLMKPRHYSPSL
+153 KSLLMKPRHYSPHAEGKQDCGDGREAEEDGSL
-167 ECKEEHEDR
+167 GEANHRLPTEEAMVKALDENLPSVAPDHTHGKEDR
-176 TELQE
+176 YGCYQEL
-181 DISVL
+181 VV
-186 ESSSTPEEST
+186 
-196 PKSSEEIPHLGGQ
+196 
-209 ENSSQRKDNY
+209 
-219 SSYQDA
+219 
-225 MAKSL
+225 KSL
-230 MNVGKVAKDAPS
+230 MHLGKFENNVCVQSLSD
-242 QKVAENLNDSGIQ
+242 NFNDSGIQ
-255 SLKTE
+255 SLKAE
-260 SDDTGECYLINSAE
+260 SEEADECFMVHSDD
-274 GKEKTAISDPKYCS
+274 GKDRADESQLQFCS
-288 SEENESN
+288 SEDSESN
-295 SEIMDEW
+295 SEGAENGW
-302 DSSSNFSEETSVKP
+302 DSGSNSSEETKP
-316 HVTQKYIA
+316 CRVPKFLLVDR
-324 ECNQPSILEVPEIKK
+324 SKDLLEIPEIKTEADK
-339 EEVEYGPCETVCDS
+339 FLSCESLCDS
-353 ETELRAPQEPHP
+353 EAGGRDPQRAPLDALGGPAQPSFQGVEEGDKEHPRAGSKEPT
-365 DPFEK
+365 DLEK
-370 RIQTLFPESEED
+370 A
-382 DNECLSETTDVSV
+382 
-395 ELDKTKGNLSLLE
+395 KGNLSLLE
-408 QAIALQAEQGHVF
+408 QAIALQAERGCAFQNA
-421 HSTYKELDRFLLEHL
+421 YKELDRLLLEHL
-436 AGERR
+436 AGDKR
-441 QTKVIDIGGRQ
+441 QTKVTDVGGRQ
-452 IFSSKHSPRPEKR
+452 IFSTKHSPRSEKR

-546 MSQEKNQLESPKAGQ
+546 MSQDKSQLESPKSGQ
-561 CHDQTHRTNLSKQ
+561 GPDQMHRTS
-574 PEVSQYSYR
+574 
-583 TSQPVTSSRG
+583 
-593 TLVKEQEKFGKVPFD
+593 LVKQIEFNFRSHTLSSPRAAMSNEQEKFGKVPFD

-619 RTTAPV
+619 RPLTQTG
-625 SQGRKTPQFLE
+625 QGRKTPPFPE
-636 SKHFSNPVK
+636 SKPFSNAGKLP
-645 FSNRLPSASA
+645 SRLPSAGA
-655 HTQSPCHAN
+655 RTQSPSHA
-664 SYSYG
+664 SSCSYG
-669 QCSEDTHIAAAA
+669 QCSEDTHLAAAA

-693 AEILS
+693 AGILS
-698 NKPQSLSAKGAE
+698 SKPQSLHAKGAE

-721 SMKKNRSQDKVM
+721 SMKRNRILDKAA
-733 PLTSSSTALP
+733 PLTSNTSAP

-749 FKASSILVNAA
+749 FKTSSILVNAA
-760 FYQALCEQEGWDT
+760 FYQALCDQQGWDT
-773 PINYSKTHGRKEEE
+773 PINYSKTHGKTEDE
-787 KEFYKRFSSCHGK
+787 KEKDPVSA
-800 LFLECVGGL
+800 LETL
-809 EERNL
+809 
-814 LSCSHLIFQKDT
+814 
-826 VSSPENMEEKKYP
+826 EEKKFP
-839 GDVSIPSP
+839 GESSIPSP
-847 KPKLHSRD
+847 KPKLHARD

-935 KGGIKVTPTKEE
+935 KGGVKMTPMKEE
-947 KEDPELKC
+947 KEDSELKC
-955 PVIGCDGQGH
+955 PVMGCDGQGH

-987 ESPVNG
+987 ENPLSGPP
-993 SSLSWKLNKQEL
+993 LSWKLNKQEL

-1032 PLNAQTIKKGK
+1032 PLNAQAIKKGK
-1043 ISEELMTIKLKASG
+1043 VSEELMTIKLKATG

-1153 TLTDMYSNLERD
+1153 TLTDMYSNLEQD

>member
-1 MVIQSTPC
+1 MLQ
-9 SVKINVFHSFHR
+9 
-21 ISRSD
+21 
-26 PVVHPSPR
+26 
-34 SSSVSIGAVAN
+34 
-45 PARPGN
+45 
-51 SNLVDTHPQSLG
+51 
-63 EENEF
+63 
-68 EDYLLNQASHLGLC
+68 
-82 DEFGPLESAHIFTW
+82 
-96 KHAKMD
+96 MD
-102 ADGENKKLRT
+102 AEAEDKTLRT
-112 RSKGTKV
+112 RSKGTEV
-119 QVDSIAQELSA
+119 PADSLIQELSA
-130 YKCSMAKKR
+130 AAYDCSVAKKR
-139 KAEDQISGIHVNKR
+139 RAEEQAPGVPVNKR
-153 KSLLMKPRHYSPSL
+153 KSLLMKPRHYSPST
-167 ECKEEHEDR
+167 DF
-176 TELQE
+176 QE
-181 DISVL
+181 DGRDRREEDGL
-186 ESSSTPEEST
+186 METQDHSTA
-196 PKSSEEIPHLGGQ
+196 EEIMTKPMDENLHSPAQDNSNKKENRYTCYQ
-209 ENSSQRKDNY
+209 ELVV
-219 SSYQDA
+219 
-225 MAKSL
+225 KSL
-230 MNVGKVAKDAPS
+230 MNLGKF
-242 QKVAENLNDSGIQ
+242 ENNVSVQTISEDLNDSGIQ
-255 SLKTE
+255 SLKAE
-260 SDDTGECYLINSAE
+260 SDKADECFMIHSDD
-274 GKEKTAISDPKYCS
+274 GRDKISDAQAPFCS
-288 SEENESN
+288 SDDSESN
-295 SEIMDEW
+295 SEGAENGW
-302 DSSSNFSEETSVKP
+302 DSGSNLSEEIKP
-316 HVTQKYIA
+316 
-324 ECNQPSILEVPEIKK
+324 PRVPK
-339 EEVEYGPCETVCDS
+339 CDS
-353 ETELRAPQEPHP
+353 DTERSDPQNAQAEVLDGKAQP
-365 DPFEK
+365 
-370 RIQTLFPESEED
+370 LFPEIEAEGGESLATVPEESSE
-382 DNECLSETTDVSV
+382 L
-395 ELDKTKGNLSLLE
+395 KQAKGNLSLLE
-408 QAIALQAEQGHVF
+408 QAIALQAERGCVF
-421 HSTYKELDRFLLEHL
+421 HNTYKELDRFLLEHL
-436 AGERR
+436 AERR
-441 QTKVIDIGGRQ
+441 QTKVIDTAGRQ
-452 IFSSKHSPRPEKR
+452 IFNNKNSPRPEKR

-546 MSQEKNQLESPKAGQ
+546 MSQDKNQLDSPQSGQ
-561 CHDQTHRTNLSKQ
+561 CPDQTHRTSLVKQ
-574 PEVSQYSYR
+574 IEFNFRSQTITSPRATVS
-583 TSQPVTSSRG
+583 
-593 TLVKEQEKFGKVPFD
+593 KEQEKFGKVPFD

-619 RTTAPV
+619 RSLVQTG
-625 SQGRKTPQFLE
+625 QGRKTPPFPE
-636 SKHFSNPVK
+636 SKHFSNPAK
-645 FSNRLPSASA
+645 FPNRLPSAGA
-655 HTQSPCHAN
+655 HTQSPGRAS

-693 AEILS
+693 TDILS
-698 NKPQSLSAKGAE
+698 NKPQSLHAKGAE

-721 SMKKNRSQDKVM
+721 SMKKNRILDKAAA
-733 PLTSSSTALP
+733 PASSNPSIP

-749 FKASSILVNAA
+749 FKTSSLLVNAA
-760 FYQALCEQEGWDT
+760 FYEALCVQEGWDT
-773 PINYSKTHGRKEEE
+773 PINYSKTQGKTEEE
-787 KEFYKRFSSCHGK
+787 KE
-800 LFLECVGGL
+800 
-809 EERNL
+809 
-814 LSCSHLIFQKDT
+814 KDP
-826 VSSPENMEEKKYP
+826 VSSLENLEEKKFP
-839 GDVSIPSP
+839 GEASIPSP
-847 KPKLHSRD
+847 KPKLHARD

-935 KGGIKVTPTKEE
+935 KGGVKMTPTKEE

-965 ISGKYTSHRTASG
+965 VSGKYTSHRTASG

-987 ESPVNG
+987 ENPLNG
-993 SSLSWKLNKQEL
+993 ASLSWKLNKQEL

-1032 PLNAQTIKKGK
+1032 PLNAQAIKKGK
-1043 ISEELMTIKLKASG
+1043 VSEELMTIKLKATG
-1057 GIESD
+1057 GIEGD

>member
-1 MVIQSTPC
+1 MFLTECDLTGIPE
-9 SVKINVFHSFHR
+9 HR

-139 KAEDQISGIHVNKR
+139 KAEDQISGIPVNKR

-370 RIQTLFPESEED
+370 RIQNLFPESEED

-814 LSCSHLIFQKDT
+814 LSRSHLIFQKDT